1 MKKLFALI
9 FAAVLFAGCSNNVDN
24 NDAAKFALFSRQNNT
39 EKYSLKINLFAE
51 QSRTITPFDSDEAY
65 VNAVSKVEK
74 WDLVFTDINDESNKF
89 SISQLQA
96 KNGVLLVKT
105 GKTGNFKV
113 EISGSTKID
122 GTTYNFYGLIP
133 SVGLSNTPVETLE
146 FSAPV
151 GLAKAG
157 GKGNFSGKVTLD
169 KYWKISNKEFS
180 AGVVPDGLFKI
191 LLVSKT
197 NNKTIIEL
205 TPEYDSIT
213 NESGFFTGFAF
224 NKNDIPSDYY
234 QLKVSFSGYNG
245 KKAVDEVV
253 FDKGNLVVIGDGLTT
268 HAELLACYSQPV
280 TQIVDT
286 YYACNDK
293 ESQGNGL
300 DPQTKGYAWGI
311 IKNIFE
317 YTEKDAGTY
326 TVYCD
331 DFVIDAVEYKAL
343 KDIDPKKSVEVN
355 ILYSN
360 GKCTIKYNNDTDYKL
375 SVERCFAV
383 SAKYFIGTEEEP
395 FPVLEIDEH
404 STKNLYTSITYEN
417 FVAVVLKSTD
427 FAGIYPPSTKINYYI
442 NDTETFLYNTPFFVY
457 NSDPEFTSFERNYES
472 TFVYIKRNGEYQYA
486 PSYKLHLFTE
496 ADLPDGYKKLYG
508 TDPVAAANYKQFY
521 LSVKPSVQFIDP
533 EQKYFI
539 GSDSKTEGDYII
551 YAPENTFW
559 VYADSNCE
567 NPLNDDKLTYTWY
580 LNGKDVSAITG
591 KNSIVVLSE
600 EYDNLNLY
608 GENNIECIITDGS
621 IKKTA
626 DKTFMFSMPVE
637 QRAALYYA
645 KDSQDYSI
653 LKYYNTVSG
662 MTYNTNIKIKD
673 VKDYYTTW
681 FFMDG
686 TSLCYE
692 EVDSVGSV
700 TYRTQALNGEFVEMP
715 FNDSLEGLISS
726 LNKQYSLHSL
736 TKDVATGKI
745 WLYYSDDNEK
755 ITKLGV
761 IENPNDID
769 CNAISWAI
777 LDYDPG
783 ACIAVYNDKV
793 YVFRTTNYIDIYS
806 VEKNTRNELKLS
818 AKTTVNT
825 GIPLENENGKLFE
838 NPRVMDFAVVPVV
851 PYNGGVRA
859 VVCISQIFDNMFTPE
874 DFTQGSTHKMYSLG
888 SVSSFDL
895 DESGNISNLKSNL
908 GYNKSETGN
917 QDYNYKDYDNN
928 TINYQINFIV
938 SNSDFDEVSGIPV
951 IFGKTKILAI
961 KEEEVILSDVGVYSQ
976 DDGSGNKNLRRKSH
990 LVKYNF
996 KTLYDLDSDV
1006 NISFDINNISG
1017 TIGDWEE
1024 DIRN

>member
-74 WDLVFTDINDESNKF
+74 WYLVFTDINDESNKF

-96 KNGVLLVKT
+96 KNGVLLVET
-105 GKTGNFKV
+105 EKTGNFKV
-113 EISGSTKID
+113 EISGSTEID

-133 SVGLSNTPVETLE
+133 SVGLSNTPGETLE

-157 GKGNFSGKVTLD
+157 GTGNFSGKVTLD
-169 KYWKISNKEFS
+169 EYWEISNKELS
-180 AGVVPDGLFKI
+180 AGGVPDGLFKI
-191 LLVSKT
+191 LLVSRT
-197 NNKTIIEL
+197 NNEKKFEL

-213 NESGFFTGFAF
+213 DQSGFFTGFAF

-245 KKAVDEVV
+245 KKSVEEVV

-300 DPQTKGYAWGI
+300 YPQTKGYAWGI

-317 YTEKDAGTY
+317 YTEKEAGTY

-331 DFVIDAVEYKAL
+331 AFVIDAVEYKAL
-343 KDIDPKKSVEVN
+343 KGISSKNGVVN

-360 GKCTIKYNNDTDYKL
+360 GKCTIEYNNDTGYKL

-383 SAKYFIGTEEEP
+383 SAKDFVGTEAEP

-404 STKNLYTSITYEN
+404 NTKNLYTSVTYEN
-417 FVAVVLKSTD
+417 FVAVVLKVTD
-427 FAGIYPPSTKINYYI
+427 FAGINPRDTKINYYI

-457 NSDPEFTSFERNYES
+457 NSDPEFISFEQNYGLTS
-472 TFVYIKRNGEYQYA
+472 VYIKRNGEYQYA
-486 PSYKLHLFTE
+486 PSYKLRLFTNPM
-496 ADLPDGYKKLYG
+496 PDGYNKLYG
-508 TDPVAAANYKQFY
+508 TDPDAAANYKQFY

-551 YAPENTFW
+551 YAPENTFQI
-559 VYADSNCE
+559 YADSNCE
-567 NPLNDDKLTYTWY
+567 NPVNDDKLTYTWY

-591 KNSIVVLSE
+591 NNSFVVLSE

-621 IKKTA
+621 IMKTA
-626 DKTFMFSMPVE
+626 DKTFKFSMPVE

-662 MTYNTNIKIKD
+662 MTYNTNIKIT
-673 VKDYYTTW
+673 DYYKAW

-686 TSLCYE
+686 TSLCHE
-692 EVDSVGSV
+692 KGDSESSFL
-700 TYRTQALNGEFVEMP
+700 YCTQALNGEFVELP
-715 FNDSLEGLISS
+715 CCNFLVDY
-726 LNKQYSLHSL
+726 LNSQGSLHSL

-745 WLYYSDDNEK
+745 WLYYSDDTEK
-755 ITKLGV
+755 ITRLSV
-761 IENPNDID
+761 IENPNDED
-769 CNAISWAI
+769 CKVISYAM
-777 LDYDPG
+777 LDIYDPG

-793 YVFRTTNYIDIYS
+793 YVFRTTNKIDIYS
-806 VEKNTRNELKLS
+806 VEKDTRKGLKFS
-818 AKTTVNT
+818 EKTTVNT
-825 GIPLENENGKLFE
+825 GIPLLFE
-838 NPRVMDFAVVPVV
+838 NPRVMDFAVVP
-851 PYNGGVRA
+851 YNGGVRG

-874 DFTQGSTHKMYSLG
+874 DFTEGSTHEMYSLG

-908 GYNKSETGN
+908 GYKRNETGYI
-917 QDYNYKDYDNN
+917 DYQNN
-928 TINYQINFIV
+928 NLLTPINYQINFIV
-938 SNSDFDEVSGIPV
+938 SDSEKVGDIPV

-961 KEEEVILSDVGVYSQ
+961 KEEEVILSDVGVYSYV
-976 DDGSGNKNLRRKSH
+976 DADKKRLRRKSH
-990 LVKYNF
+990 LVRYDFNK
-996 KTLYDLDSDV
+996 LYDLDSDV
-1006 NISFDINNISG
+1006 NISFDIDNSSSG
-1017 TIGDWEE
+1017 TIGEWEE

>member
-9 FAAVLFAGCSNNVDN
+9 FAAVLFVGCSNNVDN

-113 EISGSTKID
+113 EISGFIEID
-122 GTTYNFYGLIP
+122 GTKYNFYGLIP
-133 SVGLSNTPVETLE
+133 SVGLSNTPGETLE

-157 GKGNFSGKVTLD
+157 GTGNFSGKVTLD
-169 KYWKISNKEFS
+169 EYWEISNKEFS
-180 AGVVPDGLFKI
+180 AGGVPDGLFTI

-197 NNKTIIEL
+197 NNEKKFEL

-213 NESGFFTGFAF
+213 DQSGFFTGFVF

-268 HAELLACYSQPV
+268 HAELSACYSQPV

-300 DPQTKGYAWGI
+300 YPQTKGYAWGI

-317 YTEKDAGTY
+317 NTEKEAGTY

-343 KDIDPKKSVEVN
+343 NAIPSKNYVEVN

-360 GKCTIKYNNDTDYKL
+360 GKCTIKYYNDTGYKL

-383 SAKYFIGTEEEP
+383 SAKDFVGTEAEP

-404 STKNLYTSITYEN
+404 NTKNLYTSITYEN
-417 FVAVVLKSTD
+417 FVAVVLKVTD
-427 FAGIYPPSTKINYYI
+427 FAAISPRNTKINYYI

-457 NSDPEFTSFERNYES
+457 NSDPEFTSFEQNYDS

-486 PSYKLHLFTE
+486 PSYKLRLFT
-496 ADLPDGYKKLYG
+496 DVNPMPDGYNKLYD
-508 TDPVAAANYKQFY
+508 TDPDAANYMQFY

-551 YAPENTFW
+551 YAPKNTFR

-567 NPLNDDKLTYTWY
+567 NPVNDDKLTYTWY

-591 KNSIVVLSE
+591 NNSSVVLSE
-600 EYDNLNLY
+600 EYDDLNLY

-621 IKKTA
+621 IMKTA
-626 DKTFMFSMPVE
+626 GKTFKFSMPVE

-686 TSLCYE
+686 TSLFYE
-692 EVDSVGSV
+692 EVDSVGIV

-715 FNDSLEGLISS
+715 FNDSLEGLISF
-726 LNKQYSLHSL
+726 LNKQYSLNSL

-745 WLYYSDDNEK
+745 WLYHSDDTEK
-755 ITKLGV
+755 ITRLSV
-761 IENPNDID
+761 IENPNDED
-769 CNAISWAI
+769 CKVISYAM
-777 LDYDPG
+777 LDSYDPG

-793 YVFRTTNYIDIYS
+793 YVFRTTNEIDIYS
-806 VEKNTRNELKLS
+806 VEKDTRKGLKFS
-818 AKTTVNT
+818 EKTTVNT
-825 GIPLENENGKLFE
+825 GIPLLFE
-838 NPRVMDFAVVPVV
+838 TPKVMDFAVV

-859 VVCISQIFDNMFTPE
+859 VVCISQIFDNMFAPE
-874 DFTQGSTHKMYSLG
+874 DFTKDSKHEMYSLG

-908 GYNKSETGN
+908 GYNKSETGYLKY
-917 QDYNYKDYDNN
+917 QNN
-928 TINYQINFIV
+928 NLPTAINYEINFIV
-938 SNSDFDEVSGIPV
+938 SDSENVDGIPV

-961 KEEEVILSDVGVYSQ
+961 KEDEVILSDVGVYS
-976 DDGSGNKNLRRKSH
+976 DVDADKKRLRRKSH
-990 LVKYNF
+990 LVRYDFNK
-996 KTLYDLDSDV
+996 LYDLDSDV
-1006 NISFDINNISG
+1006 NISFDIDNVSG
-1017 TIGDWEE
+1017 TIGDWEK

>member
-96 KNGVLLVKT
+96 KNGVLLVET
-105 GKTGNFKV
+105 EKTGNFKV
-113 EISGSTKID
+113 EISGSTEID

-133 SVGLSNTPVETLE
+133 SVGLSNTPGETLE

-157 GKGNFSGKVTLD
+157 GTGNFSGKVTLD
-169 KYWKISNKEFS
+169 EYWEISNKEFS
-180 AGVVPDGLFKI
+180 AGGVPGDLFKI

-197 NNKTIIEL
+197 NNETIIEL

-213 NESGFFTGFAF
+213 DQSGFFTGFAF
-224 NKNDIPSDYY
+224 NMNDIPSDYY

-245 KKAVDEVV
+245 KKSVEEVV

-293 ESQGNGL
+293 DSQGNGL
-300 DPQTKGYAWGI
+300 YPQTKGYAWGI

-317 YTEKDAGTY
+317 YTEKEAGTY

-343 KDIDPKKSVEVN
+343 NAIPSKNYVEVN

-360 GKCTIKYNNDTDYKL
+360 GKCTIKYYNDTGYKL

-383 SAKYFIGTEEEP
+383 SAKNFVGTEAEP

-404 STKNLYTSITYEN
+404 NTKNLYTSITYEN
-417 FVAVVLKSTD
+417 FVAVVLKVTD
-427 FAGIYPPSTKINYYI
+427 FAGINPRNTKINYYI

-457 NSDPEFTSFERNYES
+457 YSSDPEMIAFEQNCYDA
-472 TFVYIKRNGEYQYA
+472 FVYIKRNGEYQYA
-486 PSYKLHLFTE
+486 PSYKLRLFT
-496 ADLPDGYKKLYG
+496 DDNPMPDGYNKLDV
-508 TDPVAAANYKQFY
+508 TDPDAANYKQFY

-551 YAPENTFW
+551 YAPENTFQ
-559 VYADSNCE
+559 VYTDSNCE
-567 NPLNDDKLTYTWY
+567 NPVNDDKLTYTWY

-591 KNSIVVLSE
+591 NNSFVVLSE

-621 IKKTA
+621 IMKTA
-626 DKTFMFSMPVE
+626 DKTFKFSMPVE
-637 QRAALYYA
+637 QRAALYHA
-645 KDSQDYSI
+645 KAEGYSRNESI

-662 MTYNTNIKIKD
+662 MTYNTNIKIT
-673 VKDYYTTW
+673 DYYKAW

-686 TSLCYE
+686 TSLCHE
-692 EVDSVGSV
+692 SGEVDSFA
-700 TYRTQALNGEFVEMP
+700 YRTQALNGEFVELP
-715 FNDSLEGLISS
+715 CCNFLVDY
-726 LNKQYSLHSL
+726 LNSQGSLHSL

-745 WLYYSDDNEK
+745 WLYYSDDTEK
-755 ITKLGV
+755 ITKLSV
-761 IENPNDID
+761 IENPNDED
-769 CNAISWAI
+769 CKFFPGAI
-777 LDYDPG
+777 LDSNDSG

-793 YVFRTTNYIDIYS
+793 YVFRTTNKIDIYS
-806 VEKNTRNELKLS
+806 VEKDTRKGLKFS
-818 AKTTVNT
+818 EKTTVNT
-825 GIPLENENGKLFE
+825 GIPLLFE
-838 NPRVMDFAVVPVV
+838 NPRVMDFAVV

-859 VVCISQIFDNMFTPE
+859 VVCISQIFDNMFAPE
-874 DFTQGSTHKMYSLG
+874 DFTKDSKHEMYSLG

-908 GYNKSETGN
+908 GYNKSETGYLKY
-917 QDYNYKDYDNN
+917 QNN
-928 TINYQINFIV
+928 NLSPAINYQINFIV
-938 SNSDFDEVSGIPV
+938 SNSENVDGIPV

-961 KEEEVILSDVGVYSQ
+961 KEDEVILSDVGVYS
-976 DDGSGNKNLRRKSH
+976 DVDADKKRLRRKSH
-990 LVKYNF
+990 LVRYDFNK
-996 KTLYDLDSDV
+996 LYDLDSDV
-1006 NISFDINNISG
+1006 NISFDIDNVSG
-1017 TIGDWEE
+1017 TIGDWEK

>member
-74 WDLVFTDINDESNKF
+74 WDLVFTDINDESNNF
-89 SISQLQA
+89 SIIQLRA
-96 KNGVLLVKT
+96 KNGVLLVET
-105 GKTGNFKV
+105 EKTGNFKV
-113 EISGSTKID
+113 EISGSIEID

-133 SVGLSNTPVETLE
+133 SVGLSNTPGETLE

-157 GKGNFSGKVTLD
+157 GRGNFSGKVTLD
-169 KYWKISNKEFS
+169 EYWEISNKEFS
-180 AGVVPDGLFKI
+180 EGGVPGDLFKI

-197 NNKTIIEL
+197 NNKTIEL

-213 NESGFFTGFAF
+213 DQSGFFTGFAF
-224 NKNDIPSDYY
+224 NKNGIPSDYY

-253 FDKGNLVVIGDGLTT
+253 FDKGNFVVIGDGLTT

-293 ESQGNGL
+293 DSQGNGL
-300 DPQTKGYAWGI
+300 YPQTKGYAWGI

-317 YTEKDAGTY
+317 YTEKEAGTY

-343 KDIDPKKSVEVN
+343 KGISSKNGVVN

-360 GKCTIKYNNDTDYKL
+360 GKCTIKYNNDTGYSL
-375 SVERCFAV
+375 HVERCFAV
-383 SAKYFIGTEEEP
+383 SAKDFVVTEAEP

-404 STKNLYTSITYEN
+404 NTKNLYTSVTYEN
-417 FVAVVLKSTD
+417 FVAVVLKVTD
-427 FAGIYPPSTKINYYI
+427 FDEIYPRDTKINYYI

-457 NSDPEFTSFERNYES
+457 NSDSES
-472 TFVYIKRNGEYQYA
+472 TPFEQDCDLTSVYIKRNGEYQYA
-486 PSYKLHLFTE
+486 PSYKLRLFTDAE
-496 ADLPDGYKKLYG
+496 TMPDGYNKLYG
-508 TDPVAAANYKQFY
+508 TDPDAAANYKQFY

-551 YAPENTFW
+551 YAPENKFQI
-559 VYADSNCE
+559 YADSNCE
-567 NPLNDDKLTYTWY
+567 NPVNDDKLTYTWY

-591 KNSIVVLSE
+591 NNSSVVLSE

-621 IKKTA
+621 IMKTA
-626 DKTFMFSMPVE
+626 DKTFKFSMPVE

-645 KDSQDYSI
+645 KAEGYSI

-686 TSLCYE
+686 TSLFYE

-726 LNKQYSLHSL
+726 LNKQYSLNSL

-745 WLYYSDDNEK
+745 WLYLSDDTEK
-755 ITKLGV
+755 ITRLSV
-761 IENPNDID
+761 IENPNDED
-769 CNAISWAI
+769 CKVISYAM
-777 LDYDPG
+777 LDIYDPG

-793 YVFRTTNYIDIYS
+793 YVFRTTNKIDIYS
-806 VEKNTRNELKLS
+806 VEKDTRKGLKFS
-818 AKTTVNT
+818 EKTTVDT

-874 DFTQGSTHKMYSLG
+874 DFTEGSTHKMYSLG

-908 GYNKSETGN
+908 GYKRNETGYI
-917 QDYNYKDYDNN
+917 DYQNN
-928 TINYQINFIV
+928 NLLTPINYQINFIV
-938 SNSDFDEVSGIPV
+938 SENVDDIPV

-961 KEEEVILSDVGVYSQ
+961 KEEEVILSDVGVYSYV
-976 DDGSGNKNLRRKSH
+976 DADKKRLGRKSH
-990 LVKYNF
+990 LVRYDFNK
-996 KTLYDLDSDV
+996 LYDLASDV

-1017 TIGDWEE
+1017 SIGEWEE

>member
-24 NDAAKFALFSRQNNT
+24 NDAAKFALFSRQNTT

-65 VNAVSKVEK
+65 VNAVSNVEK
-74 WDLVFTDINDESNKF
+74 WDLVFTDINDESNNF

-96 KNGVLLVKT
+96 QNGVLLVKT

-113 EISGSTKID
+113 EISGSTEID
-122 GTTYNFYGLIP
+122 GTKYNFYGLIP
-133 SVGLSNTPVETLE
+133 SVGLSNTPGETLE

-151 GLAKAG
+151 GLAKTG
-157 GKGNFSGKVTLD
+157 GTGNFSGKVTLD
-169 KYWKISNKEFS
+169 KYWEISTKEFS
-180 AGVVPDGLFKI
+180 AGGVPGDLFKI

-213 NESGFFTGFAF
+213 DQSGFFTGFAF

-245 KKAVDEVV
+245 KKPVEEVV
-253 FDKGNLVVIGDGLTT
+253 FNKGNLVVIGDGLTT

-300 DPQTKGYAWGI
+300 YPQTKGYAWGI

-317 YTEKDAGTY
+317 YTEKDAGIY

-331 DFVIDAVEYKAL
+331 AFVIDAVEYKAL
-343 KDIDPKKSVEVN
+343 KDIAPKNSVEVN

-360 GKCTIKYNNDTDYKL
+360 GKCTIKYNNDTGYYL

-383 SAKYFIGTEEEP
+383 SAKDFVGTEAEP

-404 STKNLYTSITYEN
+404 NTKNLYTSITYEN
-417 FVAVVLKSTD
+417 FVAVVLKVTD
-427 FAGIYPPSTKINYYI
+427 FAGIDPGYTKINYYI

-457 NSDPEFTSFERNYES
+457 YSFDPEFTSFEQYYES

-486 PSYKLHLFTE
+486 PSYKLHLFT
-496 ADLPDGYKKLYG
+496 DDNPMPDGYNKLYE
-508 TDPVAAANYKQFY
+508 TASDPENYKQFY

-539 GSDSKTEGDYII
+539 GSNSKTEGDYII
-551 YAPENTFW
+551 YSTENNFQ
-559 VYADSNCE
+559 VYADSNCK
-567 NPLNDDKLTYTWY
+567 NPVNDDKLTYTWY
-580 LNGKDVSAITG
+580 LNGKDVSAIAG
-591 KNSIVVLSE
+591 NNSFVVLSE
-600 EYDNLNLY
+600 KYDDLNLY

-621 IKKTA
+621 IMKTA
-626 DKTFMFSMPVE
+626 GKTFKFSMPVD
-637 QRAALYYA
+637 QRAALYHA
-645 KDSQDYSI
+645 KAEDYSRNESL
-653 LKYYNTVSG
+653 LKYYNTVSK
-662 MTYNTNIKIKD
+662 MTYNTNIKIT
-673 VKDYYTTW
+673 DYYKAW

-686 TSLCYE
+686 TSLCHE
-692 EVDSVGSV
+692 SGSPDRFV
-700 TYRTQALNGEFVEMP
+700 YRTQALNGEFVELP
-715 FNDSLEGLISS
+715 CSNFLVDY
-726 LNKQYSLHSL
+726 LNSQGSLHSL

-745 WLYYSDDNEK
+745 WLYYSDDTEK
-755 ITKLGV
+755 ITKLSV
-761 IENPNDID
+761 IENPNDED
-769 CNAISWAI
+769 CKFFPGAI
-777 LDYDPG
+777 LDSNDSG

-793 YVFRTTNYIDIYS
+793 YVFRTTNKIDIYS
-806 VEKNTRNELKLS
+806 VEKDTRKGLKFS
-818 AKTTVNT
+818 EKTTVDT
-825 GIPLENENGKLFE
+825 GIPLLFE
-838 NPRVMDFAVVPVV
+838 TPRVMDFAVV

-874 DFTQGSTHKMYSLG
+874 DFTEGSKHEMYSLG

-908 GYNKSETGN
+908 GYNKSET
-917 QDYNYKDYDNN
+917 DYIDYQNN
-928 TINYQINFIV
+928 NSEPPINYQINFIV
-938 SNSDFDEVSGIPV
+938 SDYEKVGGIPV

-961 KEEEVILSDVGVYSQ
+961 KEEEVILSDVGVYNDS
-976 DDGSGNKNLRRKSH
+976 SKKRLRRKSH
-990 LVKYNF
+990 LVKYDF
-996 KTLYDLDSDV
+996 KTLCDLDSDV

-1017 TIGDWEE
+1017 SIGEWEE

>member
-24 NDAAKFALFSRQNNT
+24 NDAAKFTLFSRQNNT

-74 WDLVFTDINDESNKF
+74 WDLVFTDINDESNNF
-89 SISQLQA
+89 SVSQLQA

-113 EISGSTKID
+113 EISGSIEID

-133 SVGLSNTPVETLE
+133 SVGLSNTPGETLE

-169 KYWKISNKEFS
+169 GYWEISNKEFS
-180 AGVVPDGLFKI
+180 AGVVPDGLFEI
-191 LLVSKT
+191 SLVSKT
-197 NNKTIIEL
+197 NNETIIEL

-213 NESGFFTGFAF
+213 DESEVFTGFAF

-245 KKAVDEVV
+245 KKSVEEVV

-300 DPQTKGYAWGI
+300 YPQTKGYAWGI

-317 YTEKDAGTY
+317 YTEKEAGIY

-331 DFVIDAVEYKAL
+331 AFVIDAVEYKAL
-343 KDIDPKKSVEVN
+343 KDIAPKNSVEVN

-360 GKCTIKYNNDTDYKL
+360 GKCTIKYNNDTGYKL

-383 SAKYFIGTEEEP
+383 SAKDFVGTEAEP

-404 STKNLYTSITYEN
+404 NTKNLYTSITYEN
-417 FVAVVLKSTD
+417 FVAVVLKVTD
-427 FAGIYPPSTKINYYI
+427 FDEIYPQSTKINYYI

-457 NSDPEFTSFERNYES
+457 NSDSESTPFEQDYDL

-486 PSYKLHLFTE
+486 PSYKLHLFT
-496 ADLPDGYKKLYG
+496 DDNPMPDGYNKLYG
-508 TDPVAAANYKQFY
+508 TDPDAAANYRQFY

-567 NPLNDDKLTYTWY
+567 NPVNDDKLTYTWY

-591 KNSIVVLSE
+591 NNSSVVLSE
-600 EYDNLNLY
+600 EYDDLNLY

-621 IKKTA
+621 IMKTA
-626 DKTFMFSMPVE
+626 GKTFKFSMPVD
-637 QRAALYYA
+637 QRAALYHA
-645 KDSQDYSI
+645 KDSNYSI

-686 TSLCYE
+686 TSLFYE

-715 FNDSLEGLISS
+715 FSDSLEGLISY
-726 LNKQYSLHSL
+726 LNKQNSLNSL

-745 WLYYSDDNEK
+745 WIYSSDDNEK
-755 ITKLGV
+755 VTKLSV
-761 IENPNDID
+761 IENPNDED
-769 CNAISWAI
+769 CKVMPYAM
-777 LDYDPG
+777 LDSYDPG
-783 ACIAVYNDKV
+783 ACIAVYDDKV
-793 YVFRTTNYIDIYS
+793 YVFRTTNEIDIYS
-806 VEKNTRNELKLS
+806 VEENTRNKLKLS
-818 AKTTVNT
+818 EKTTINT

-838 NPRVMDFAVVPVV
+838 NPRVMDFAVVP
-851 PYNGGVRA
+851 YNGGVRA
-859 VVCISQIFDNMFTPE
+859 VVCISQIFDNMFAPE
-874 DFTQGSTHKMYSLG
+874 DFEESTTHEMYSLG

-895 DESGNISNLKSNL
+895 DESGSISNLKSNL
-908 GYNKSETGN
+908 GYNKSET
-917 QDYNYKDYDNN
+917 DYIDYQNN
-928 TINYQINFIV
+928 NSEPPINYQINFIV
-938 SNSDFDEVSGIPV
+938 SDSEKVNGIPV

-961 KEEEVILSDVGVYSQ
+961 KEEEVILSDVGVYSYV
-976 DDGSGNKNLRRKSH
+976 DDSSKKRLRRKSH
-990 LVKYNF
+990 LVKYDF

-1017 TIGDWEE
+1017 TIGEWEE

>member
-1 MKKLFALI
+1 M
-9 FAAVLFAGCSNNVDN
+9 
-24 NDAAKFALFSRQNNT
+24 
-39 EKYSLKINLFAE
+39 Y
-51 QSRTITPFDSDEAY
+51 
-65 VNAVSKVEK
+65 
-74 WDLVFTDINDESNKF
+74 
-89 SISQLQA
+89 
-96 KNGVLLVKT
+96 
-105 GKTGNFKV
+105 
-113 EISGSTKID
+113 
-122 GTTYNFYGLIP
+122 
-133 SVGLSNTPVETLE
+133 
-146 FSAPV
+146 
-151 GLAKAG
+151 
-157 GKGNFSGKVTLD
+157 
-169 KYWKISNKEFS
+169 
-180 AGVVPDGLFKI
+180 
-191 LLVSKT
+191 
-197 NNKTIIEL
+197 
-205 TPEYDSIT
+205 
-213 NESGFFTGFAF
+213 
-224 NKNDIPSDYY
+224 
-234 QLKVSFSGYNG
+234 
-245 KKAVDEVV
+245 
-253 FDKGNLVVIGDGLTT
+253 
-268 HAELLACYSQPV
+268 
-280 TQIVDT
+280 
-286 YYACNDK
+286 
-293 ESQGNGL
+293 
-300 DPQTKGYAWGI
+300 PQTKGYAWGI

-317 YTEKDAGTY
+317 YTEKEAGTY

-343 KDIDPKKSVEVN
+343 KGISSKNGVVN

-360 GKCTIKYNNDTDYKL
+360 GKCTIEYNNDTDYKL

-383 SAKYFIGTEEEP
+383 SAKDFVGTEAEP

-404 STKNLYTSITYEN
+404 NTKNLYTSVTYEN

-427 FAGIYPPSTKINYYI
+427 FAGINPRYTKINYYI

-457 NSDPEFTSFERNYES
+457 NSDPEFTSFEQNYDS

-486 PSYKLHLFTE
+486 PSYKLRLFT
-496 ADLPDGYKKLYG
+496 DDNPMPDGYNKLYG
-508 TDPVAAANYKQFY
+508 TDPDAAANYKQFY

-551 YAPENTFW
+551 YAPENTFQ

-567 NPLNDDKLTYTWY
+567 NPVNDDELTYTWY
-580 LNGKDVSAITG
+580 LNGKDVSDKTG
-591 KNSIVVLSE
+591 NNSFVVLSE

-608 GENNIECIITDGS
+608 GENNIECIITDGC

-626 DKTFMFSMPVE
+626 DKTFMFSMPVD
-637 QRAALYYA
+637 QRAALYHA
-645 KDSQDYSI
+645 KAEGYSRNESL
-653 LKYYNTVSG
+653 LKYYNTVSK
-662 MTYNTNIKIKD
+662 MTYNTNKII
-673 VKDYYTTW
+673 KDYYKAW

-692 EVDSVGSV
+692 SGSSDSFV
-700 TYRTQALNGEFVEMP
+700 YRTQALNGEFVELP
-715 FNDSLEGLISS
+715 FSEYLKNYIDD
-726 LNKQYSLHSL
+726 LNSQGSLHSL

-745 WLYYSDDNEK
+745 WLYYSDDTEK

-777 LDYDPG
+777 LDYDSG
-783 ACIAVYNDKV
+783 ACIAVYDDKV
-793 YVFRTTNYIDIYS
+793 YVFRTTNEIDIYS

-818 AKTTVNT
+818 AKPPVNT

-838 NPRVMDFAVVPVV
+838 TPRVMDFAVV

-917 QDYNYKDYDNN
+917 QDYNYKDYNN
-928 TINYQINFIV
+928 NSINYKINFIV

-961 KEEEVILSDVGVYSQ
+961 KEDEVIFSDVGVYSY
-976 DDGSGNKNLRRKSH
+976 DDSGKKRLRRKSH
-990 LVKYNF
+990 LVKYDF
-996 KTLYDLDSDV
+996 KTLCDLDSDV

-1017 TIGDWEE
+1017 SIGEWEE

>member
-39 EKYSLKINLFAE
+39 EKYSLKINLFTE

-74 WDLVFTDINDESNKF
+74 WDLVFTDNEDESNKF
-89 SISQLQA
+89 SIIQLQA
-96 KNGVLLVKT
+96 QNGVLLVKT

-113 EISGSTKID
+113 EISGSIEID
-122 GTTYNFYGLIP
+122 GTKYNFYGLIP
-133 SVGLSNTPVETLE
+133 SVGLSDTPGETLE

-157 GKGNFSGKVTLD
+157 GTGNFSGKVTLD
-169 KYWKISNKEFS
+169 GYWEISNKEFS
-180 AGVVPDGLFKI
+180 AGGVPGDLFKI

-197 NNKTIIEL
+197 NNEKKFEL
-205 TPEYDSIT
+205 TPEYDSIAD
-213 NESGFFTGFAF
+213 ESGVFTGFAF
-224 NKNDIPSDYY
+224 NKNGIPSDYY

-245 KKAVDEVV
+245 KKPVEEVV

-293 ESQGNGL
+293 DSQGNGL
-300 DPQTKGYAWGI
+300 YPQTKGYVWGI

-317 YTEKDAGTY
+317 YTEKEAGTY

-343 KDIDPKKSVEVN
+343 KGISSKNGVVN

-360 GKCTIKYNNDTDYKL
+360 GKCTIEYNNDTDYKL

-383 SAKYFIGTEEEP
+383 SAKDFVGTEEEP

-404 STKNLYTSITYEN
+404 NTKNLYTSVTYEN

-427 FAGIYPPSTKINYYI
+427 FAGIYPGDTKINYYI

-457 NSDPEFTSFERNYES
+457 YSSDPEIIAFEQNCDLTS
-472 TFVYIKRNGEYQYA
+472 VYIKRNGEYQYA
-486 PSYKLHLFTE
+486 PSYKLHLFTDV
-496 ADLPDGYKKLYG
+496 DLPEEYKKLYE
-508 TDPVAAANYKQFY
+508 TDPDAAANYKQFY

-539 GSDSKTEGDYII
+539 GSNSKTEGDYII
-551 YAPENTFW
+551 YAPENTFR

-567 NPLNDDKLTYTWY
+567 NPVNDDELTYTWY

-591 KNSIVVLSE
+591 NNSSVVLSE
-600 EYDNLNLY
+600 EYDDLNLY

-621 IKKTA
+621 IMKTA
-626 DKTFMFSMPVE
+626 GKTFKFSMPVD

-686 TSLCYE
+686 TSLFYE

-726 LNKQYSLHSL
+726 LNKQYSLNSL

-745 WLYYSDDNEK
+745 WLYLSDDTEK
-755 ITKLGV
+755 ITRLSV
-761 IENPNDID
+761 IENPNDED
-769 CNAISWAI
+769 CKVISYAM
-777 LDYDPG
+777 LDIYDPG

-793 YVFRTTNYIDIYS
+793 YVFRTTNKIDIYS
-806 VEKNTRNELKLS
+806 VEKDTRKGLKFS
-818 AKTTVNT
+818 EKTTVNT
-825 GIPLENENGKLFE
+825 GIPLLFE
-838 NPRVMDFAVVPVV
+838 NPRVMDFAVV

-859 VVCISQIFDNMFTPE
+859 VVCISQIFDNMFAPE
-874 DFTQGSTHKMYSLG
+874 DFTEGSTHKMYSLG

-908 GYNKSETGN
+908 GYNKSETGYLKY
-917 QDYNYKDYDNN
+917 QNN
-928 TINYQINFIV
+928 NLPTAINYEINFIV
-938 SNSDFDEVSGIPV
+938 SDSEKVGDIPV

-976 DDGSGNKNLRRKSH
+976 VDGSGKKRLRRKSH
-990 LVKYNF
+990 LVKYDF
-996 KTLYDLDSDV
+996 KTLYDLESDV
-1006 NISFDINNISG
+1006 NISFDINNISDS
-1017 TIGDWEE
+1017 IGEWEE

>member
-1 MKKLFALI
+1 
-9 FAAVLFAGCSNNVDN
+9 
-24 NDAAKFALFSRQNNT
+24 
-39 EKYSLKINLFAE
+39 
-51 QSRTITPFDSDEAY
+51 
-65 VNAVSKVEK
+65 
-74 WDLVFTDINDESNKF
+74 
-89 SISQLQA
+89 
-96 KNGVLLVKT
+96 
-105 GKTGNFKV
+105 
-113 EISGSTKID
+113 
-122 GTTYNFYGLIP
+122 
-133 SVGLSNTPVETLE
+133 
-146 FSAPV
+146 
-151 GLAKAG
+151 
-157 GKGNFSGKVTLD
+157 
-169 KYWKISNKEFS
+169 
-180 AGVVPDGLFKI
+180 
-191 LLVSKT
+191 
-197 NNKTIIEL
+197 
-205 TPEYDSIT
+205 
-213 NESGFFTGFAF
+213 F

-280 TQIVDT
+280 TQIVDK

-300 DPQTKGYAWGI
+300 YPQTKGYAWGI

-317 YTEKDAGTY
+317 YTEKDAGIY

-343 KDIDPKKSVEVN
+343 NAIPSKNYVEVN

-360 GKCTIKYNNDTDYKL
+360 GKCTIKYNNDTSYKL

-383 SAKYFIGTEEEP
+383 SAKDFVGTEAEP

-404 STKNLYTSITYEN
+404 NTKNLYTSVTYEN
-417 FVAVVLKSTD
+417 FVAVVLKVTD
-427 FAGIYPPSTKINYYI
+427 FDEIYPQSTKINYYI

-457 NSDPEFTSFERNYES
+457 NSDPEMIAFEQNYDDA
-472 TFVYIKRNGEYQYA
+472 FVYIKRNGEYQYA
-486 PSYKLHLFTE
+486 PSYRLRLFT
-496 ADLPDGYKKLYG
+496 DDKPMPDGYNKLYG
-508 TDPVAAANYKQFY
+508 TDPDAANYKQFY

-551 YAPENTFW
+551 YAPENKFQI
-559 VYADSNCE
+559 YADSNCE
-567 NPLNDDKLTYTWY
+567 NPVNDDKLTYTWY

-591 KNSIVVLSE
+591 NNSFVVLSE

-621 IKKTA
+621 IMKTA
-626 DKTFMFSMPVE
+626 DKTFKFSMPVE
-637 QRAALYYA
+637 QRAALYHA
-645 KDSQDYSI
+645 KDSDYSI

-662 MTYNTNIKIKD
+662 MTYNTNIKIT
-673 VKDYYTTW
+673 DYYKAW

-686 TSLCYE
+686 TSLCHE
-692 EVDSVGSV
+692 KGEVDRFV
-700 TYRTQALNGEFVEMP
+700 YRTQALNGEFVEMP
-715 FNDSLEGLISS
+715 CSNSFVECLSSQGS
-726 LNKQYSLHSL
+726 LNSL

-745 WLYYSDDNEK
+745 WLYYYDDNEK
-755 ITKLGV
+755 VTKLSV
-761 IENPNDID
+761 IENPNDED
-769 CNAISWAI
+769 CKVIPYAM
-777 LDYDPG
+777 LDSNDSG

-793 YVFRTTNYIDIYS
+793 YVFRTTNKIDIYS

-818 AKTTVNT
+818 EKTTVDT

-859 VVCISQIFDNMFTPE
+859 VVCISQIFDNMFAPK
-874 DFTQGSTHKMYSLG
+874 DFAEGTTHEMYSLG

-895 DESGNISNLKSNL
+895 DESGSISNLKSNL
-908 GYNKSETGN
+908 GYNKSET
-917 QDYNYKDYDNN
+917 DYIDYQNN
-928 TINYQINFIV
+928 NSEPPINYQINFIV
-938 SNSDFDEVSGIPV
+938 SDSEKVGDIPV

-961 KEEEVILSDVGVYSQ
+961 KEEEVILSDVGVYSY
-976 DDGSGNKNLRRKSH
+976 DDSGKKRLRRKSH
-990 LVKYNF
+990 LVKYDF
-996 KTLYDLDSDV
+996 KTLCDLDSDV
-1006 NISFDINNISG
+1006 NISFDINKISG
-1017 TIGDWEE
+1017 SIGEWEE

>member
-51 QSRTITPFDSDEAY
+51 QSRTITPFGSDEAY

-89 SISQLQA
+89 SIIQLQA
-96 KNGVLLVKT
+96 KNGVLLVET
-105 GKTGNFKV
+105 EKTGNFKV
-113 EISGSTKID
+113 EISGSIEID
-122 GTTYNFYGLIP
+122 GTKYNFYGLIP
-133 SVGLSNTPVETLE
+133 SVGLSDTPGETLE

-157 GKGNFSGKVTLD
+157 GTGNFSGKVTLD
-169 KYWKISNKEFS
+169 EYWEISNKEFS
-180 AGVVPDGLFKI
+180 AGGVPDGLFKI
-191 LLVSKT
+191 LLVSRT
-197 NNKTIIEL
+197 NNETIIEL

-213 NESGFFTGFAF
+213 DESGVFTGFAF
-224 NKNDIPSDYY
+224 NKNNIPSDYY

-245 KKAVDEVV
+245 KKSVEEVV

-268 HAELLACYSQPV
+268 HAELSACYSQPV

-300 DPQTKGYAWGI
+300 YPQTKGYAWGI

-317 YTEKDAGTY
+317 YTEKEAGTY

-331 DFVIDAVEYKAL
+331 AFVIDAVEYKAL
-343 KDIDPKKSVEVN
+343 KGISSKNGVVN

-360 GKCTIKYNNDTDYKL
+360 GKCTIEYNNGTGYKL

-383 SAKYFIGTEEEP
+383 SAKDFVGTEEEP

-404 STKNLYTSITYEN
+404 NTKNLYTSITYEN
-417 FVAVVLKSTD
+417 FVAVVLKVTD
-427 FAGIYPPSTKINYYI
+427 FAGIYPRDTKINYYI

-457 NSDPEFTSFERNYES
+457 YSSDPEMIAFEQNYEDA
-472 TFVYIKRNGEYQYA
+472 FVYIKRNGEYQYA
-486 PSYKLHLFTE
+486 PSYRLRLFT
-496 ADLPDGYKKLYG
+496 DDNPMPDGYNKLYG
-508 TDPVAAANYKQFY
+508 TDPDAAANYKQFY

-539 GSDSKTEGDYII
+539 GSNSKTEGDYII
-551 YAPENTFW
+551 YAPENKFQI
-559 VYADSNCE
+559 YADSNCE
-567 NPLNDDKLTYTWY
+567 NPVNDDKLTYTWY
-580 LNGKDVSAITG
+580 LNGKDVSDKTG
-591 KNSIVVLSE
+591 NNSFVVLSE

-621 IKKTA
+621 IMKTA
-626 DKTFMFSMPVE
+626 DKTFKFSMPVE

-645 KDSQDYSI
+645 KDSDYSI

-662 MTYNTNIKIKD
+662 MTYNTNIKIT
-673 VKDYYTTW
+673 DYYKAW

-686 TSLCYE
+686 TSLCHE
-692 EVDSVGSV
+692 KGDSESSFA
-700 TYRTQALNGEFVEMP
+700 YRTQALNGEFVELP
-715 FNDSLEGLISS
+715 CSNFLVDY
-726 LNKQYSLHSL
+726 LNSQGSLHSL

-745 WLYYSDDNEK
+745 WLYYYDDNEK
-755 ITKLGV
+755 VTKLSV
-761 IENPNDID
+761 IENPNDED
-769 CNAISWAI
+769 CKFFPGAI
-777 LDYDPG
+777 LDSNDSG

-793 YVFRTTNYIDIYS
+793 YVFRTTNKIDIYS
-806 VEKNTRNELKLS
+806 VEKDTRKGLKFS
-818 AKTTVNT
+818 EKTTVNT
-825 GIPLENENGKLFE
+825 GIPLLFE

-859 VVCISQIFDNMFTPE
+859 VVCISQIFDNKFTPE

-928 TINYQINFIV
+928 SINYQINFIV
-938 SNSDFDEVSGIPV
+938 SDSEEANGMPV

-961 KEEEVILSDVGVYSQ
+961 KEDEVILSDVGVYSYV
-976 DDGSGNKNLRRKSH
+976 DADKKRLRRKSH
-990 LVKYNF
+990 LVRYDFNK
-996 KTLYDLDSDV
+996 LYDLDSDV

-1017 TIGDWEE
+1017 SIGEWEE

>member
-24 NDAAKFALFSRQNNT
+24 NDAAKFALFSRQHNT
-39 EKYSLKINLFAE
+39 EKYSLKINIFAE

-96 KNGVLLVKT
+96 KNGVLLVET
-105 GKTGNFKV
+105 EKTGNFKV
-113 EISGSTKID
+113 EIAGSTEID
-122 GTTYNFYGLIP
+122 GTKYNFYGFIP
-133 SVGLSNTPVETLE
+133 SVGLSDTPGETLE

-169 KYWKISNKEFS
+169 EYWKISNKEFS
-180 AGVVPDGLFKI
+180 AGGVPDGLFEI
-191 LLVSKT
+191 SLVSRT

-213 NESGFFTGFAF
+213 DESGVFTGFAF
-224 NKNDIPSDYY
+224 NKNNIPSDYY

-245 KKAVDEVV
+245 KKPVEEVV

-300 DPQTKGYAWGI
+300 YPQTKGYAWGI

-317 YTEKDAGTY
+317 YTEKEAGIY

-343 KDIDPKKSVEVN
+343 KAKSPKNGVVN

-360 GKCTIKYNNDTDYKL
+360 GKCTIEYNNDTDYKL

-383 SAKYFIGTEEEP
+383 SAKDFVGTEAEP

-404 STKNLYTSITYEN
+404 NTKNLYTSVTYEN

-427 FAGIYPPSTKINYYI
+427 FAGINPRYTKINYYI

-457 NSDPEFTSFERNYES
+457 YSSDPESISFEQNYGD

-486 PSYKLHLFTE
+486 PSYKLHLFT
-496 ADLPDGYKKLYG
+496 DDNRMPDGYNKLYG
-508 TDPVAAANYKQFY
+508 TDPDAAANYKQFY

-551 YAPENTFW
+551 YAPENTFR

-567 NPLNDDKLTYTWY
+567 NPVNDDKLTYTWY

-591 KNSIVVLSE
+591 NNSIVVLSE

-626 DKTFMFSMPVE
+626 DKTFKFSMPVE

-645 KDSQDYSI
+645 KDSDYSI

-686 TSLCYE
+686 TSLFYE

-700 TYRTQALNGEFVEMP
+700 TYRTQALNGEFVETP
-715 FNDSLEGLISS
+715 FNDSLEGLISF
-726 LNKQYSLHSL
+726 LNKQYSLNSL

-745 WLYYSDDNEK
+745 WLYYYDDNEK
-755 ITKLGV
+755 VTKLSV
-761 IENPNDID
+761 IENPNDED
-769 CNAISWAI
+769 CKFLPGAI
-777 LDYDPG
+777 LDSNDSG

-793 YVFRTTNYIDIYS
+793 YVFRTTNKIDIYS
-806 VEKNTRNELKLS
+806 VEKDTRKGLKFS
-818 AKTTVNT
+818 EKTTVNT
-825 GIPLENENGKLFE
+825 GIPLLFE
-838 NPRVMDFAVVPVV
+838 TPKVMDFAVV

-874 DFTQGSTHKMYSLG
+874 DFTEGSTHKMYSLG

-908 GYNKSETGN
+908 GYNKSETGYI
-917 QDYNYKDYDNN
+917 DYQNNNSEPPINYK
-928 TINYQINFIV
+928 INFIV
-938 SNSDFDEVSGIPV
+938 SDSEKVSDIPV

-990 LVKYNF
+990 LVRYDF
-996 KTLYDLDSDV
+996 TTLYDLESDV

-1017 TIGDWEE
+1017 SIGEWEE
-1024 DIRN
+1024 DIGN

>member
-74 WDLVFTDINDESNKF
+74 WDLVFTDINDESNNF

-96 KNGVLLVKT
+96 QNGVLLVKT
-105 GKTGNFKV
+105 GKTGDFKV
-113 EISGSTKID
+113 EISGSTEID

-133 SVGLSNTPVETLE
+133 SVGLSNTPGETLE

-169 KYWKISNKEFS
+169 GYWEISNEEFS
-180 AGVVPDGLFKI
+180 AGGVPDGLFKI
-191 LLVSKT
+191 LLVSRT
-197 NNKTIIEL
+197 NNETIKL

-213 NESGFFTGFAF
+213 DESGVFTGFAF
-224 NKNDIPSDYY
+224 NMNGIPSDYY

-245 KKAVDEVV
+245 KKSVEEVV

-300 DPQTKGYAWGI
+300 YPQTKGYAWGI

-317 YTEKDAGTY
+317 YTEKEAGTY

-331 DFVIDAVEYKAL
+331 AFVIDAVEYKAL
-343 KDIDPKKSVEVN
+343 KDIAPKNSVEVN

-360 GKCTIKYNNDTDYKL
+360 GKCTIKYNNDTGYSL
-375 SVERCFAV
+375 HVERCFAV
-383 SAKYFIGTEEEP
+383 SAKDFVVTEAEP

-404 STKNLYTSITYEN
+404 NTKNLYTSVTYEN
-417 FVAVVLKSTD
+417 FVAVVLKVTD
-427 FAGIYPPSTKINYYI
+427 FDEIYPQSTKINYYI

-457 NSDPEFTSFERNYES
+457 NSDSES
-472 TFVYIKRNGEYQYA
+472 TPFEQNCGLTSVYIKRNGEYQYA
-486 PSYKLHLFTE
+486 PSYKLCFFTDV
-496 ADLPDGYKKLYG
+496 DLPEGYKKLYE
-508 TDPVAAANYKQFY
+508 TDPDAAANYKQFY

-539 GSDSKTEGDYII
+539 GSNSKTEGDYII
-551 YAPENTFW
+551 YAPKNTFR

-567 NPLNDDKLTYTWY
+567 NPVNDDKLTYTWY

-591 KNSIVVLSE
+591 NNSFVVLSE
-600 EYDNLNLY
+600 KYDNLNLY

-621 IKKTA
+621 IMKTA
-626 DKTFMFSMPVE
+626 GKTFKFSMPVD

-645 KDSQDYSI
+645 KAEGYSRNESL

-686 TSLCYE
+686 TSLCHE
-692 EVDSVGSV
+692 SGEVDSFV
-700 TYRTQALNGEFVEMP
+700 YRTQALNGEFVEMP
-715 FNDSLEGLISS
+715 FSNFFVDY
-726 LNKQYSLHSL
+726 LNSQGRLHSL

-745 WLYYSDDNEK
+745 WLYYSDDTEK
-755 ITKLGV
+755 ITKLSV
-761 IENPNDID
+761 IENPNDED
-769 CNAISWAI
+769 CKFLPGAI
-777 LDYDPG
+777 LDSNDSG

-793 YVFRTTNYIDIYS
+793 YVFRTTNKIDIYS
-806 VEKNTRNELKLS
+806 VEKDTRKGLKFS
-818 AKTTVNT
+818 EKTTVNT
-825 GIPLENENGKLFE
+825 GIPLLFE
-838 NPRVMDFAVVPVV
+838 NPRVMDFAVV

-859 VVCISQIFDNMFTPE
+859 VVCISQIFDNMFAPE
-874 DFTQGSTHKMYSLG
+874 NFTAGSKHEMYSLG

-928 TINYQINFIV
+928 SINYQINFIV
-938 SNSDFDEVSGIPV
+938 SDSEKVGDIPV

-961 KEEEVILSDVGVYSQ
+961 KEDEVILSDVGVYSY
-976 DDGSGNKNLRRKSH
+976 DDSGKKRLRRKSH
-990 LVKYNF
+990 LVKYDFN
-996 KTLYDLDSDV
+996 TLYDLDSDV

-1017 TIGDWEE
+1017 SIGEWEE

>member
-9 FAAVLFAGCSNNVDN
+9 FAAVLFVGCSNNVDN

-51 QSRTITPFDSDEAY
+51 QSRTITPFDSDETY

-74 WDLVFTDINDESNKF
+74 WDFVFTDINDESNNF
-89 SISQLQA
+89 SISQLRA
-96 KNGVLLVKT
+96 KNGVLLVET
-105 GKTGNFKV
+105 EKTGNFKV
-113 EISGSTKID
+113 EISGSIEID
-122 GTTYNFYGLIP
+122 GTKYNFYGLIP
-133 SVGLSNTPVETLE
+133 SVGLSDTPGETLE

-169 KYWKISNKEFS
+169 GYWEISNKEFS
-180 AGVVPDGLFKI
+180 AGGVPGDLFKI

-197 NNKTIIEL
+197 NNETIEL

-213 NESGFFTGFAF
+213 DQSGFFTGFAF

-268 HAELLACYSQPV
+268 RAELLACYSQPV

-293 ESQGNGL
+293 DSQGNGL
-300 DPQTKGYAWGI
+300 YPQTKGYAWGI

-317 YTEKDAGTY
+317 YTEKEAGTY

-331 DFVIDAVEYKAL
+331 AFVIDAVEYKAL
-343 KDIDPKKSVEVN
+343 KDIPSKNSEVN
-355 ILYSN
+355 ILYNN
-360 GKCTIKYNNDTDYKL
+360 GKCTIEYNNGTGYKL

-383 SAKYFIGTEEEP
+383 SAKDFVGTEAEP

-404 STKNLYTSITYEN
+404 NTKNLYTSITYEN
-417 FVAVVLKSTD
+417 FVAVVLKVTN
-427 FAGIYPPSTKINYYI
+427 FAGIYPRDTKINYYI

-457 NSDPEFTSFERNYES
+457 YSSDPEMIAFEQNCDDAS
-472 TFVYIKRNGEYQYA
+472 VYIKRNGEYQYA
-486 PSYKLHLFTE
+486 PSYKLRLFTDTE
-496 ADLPDGYKKLYG
+496 TMPEGYNKLYEK
-508 TDPVAAANYKQFY
+508 DPDAANYKQFY

-539 GSDSKTEGDYII
+539 GSNSKTEGDYII
-551 YAPENTFW
+551 YAPENKFQI
-559 VYADSNCE
+559 YADSNCE
-567 NPLNDDKLTYTWY
+567 NPVNDDKLTYTWY

-591 KNSIVVLSE
+591 NNSFVVLSNVH
-600 EYDNLNLY
+600 DNLNLY

-626 DKTFMFSMPVE
+626 DKTFKFSMPVD

-662 MTYNTNIKIKD
+662 MTYNTNIKIT
-673 VKDYYTTW
+673 DYYKAW

-686 TSLCYE
+686 TSLCHE
-692 EVDSVGSV
+692 SGSSDRFV
-700 TYRTQALNGEFVEMP
+700 YRTQALNGEFVEMP
-715 FNDSLEGLISS
+715 CSNSFVEC
-726 LNKQYSLHSL
+726 LNSQGSLHSL

-745 WLYYSDDNEK
+745 WLYYYDDNEK
-755 ITKLGV
+755 VTKLSV
-761 IENPNDID
+761 IENPNDED
-769 CNAISWAI
+769 CKVMPYAM
-777 LDYDPG
+777 LDSNDSG

-793 YVFRTTNYIDIYS
+793 YVFRTTNEIDIYS

-818 AKTTVNT
+818 EKTTVDT
-825 GIPLENENGKLFE
+825 GIPLLFE
-838 NPRVMDFAVVPVV
+838 NPRVMDFAVV

-859 VVCISQIFDNMFTPE
+859 VVCISQIFDNMFTLD
-874 DFTQGSTHKMYSLG
+874 DFDYYTDGEITQDITHKMYSLG

-895 DESGNISNLKSNL
+895 DENGNISNLKSNL
-908 GYNKSETGN
+908 GYNKSETGDLEYSYKN
-917 QDYNYKDYDNN
+917 NYSK
-928 TINYQINFIV
+928 TIKYKINFIV
-938 SNSDFDEVSGIPV
+938 SDFEEANGMPV

-961 KEEEVILSDVGVYSQ
+961 KEEEVILSDVGVYSY
-976 DDGSGNKNLRRKSH
+976 DDSGKKRLRRKSH
-990 LVKYNF
+990 LVKYDF
-996 KTLYDLDSDV
+996 KTLYDLASDV

-1017 TIGDWEE
+1017 SIGEWEE

>member
-39 EKYSLKINLFAE
+39 EKYSLKINIFAE

-74 WDLVFTDINDESNKF
+74 WDLVFTDIEDESNKF
-89 SISQLQA
+89 SIIQLQA

-113 EISGSTKID
+113 EISGSIEID
-122 GTTYNFYGLIP
+122 GTKYNFYGLKP
-133 SVGLSNTPVETLE
+133 SVGLSDTPGETLE

-169 KYWKISNKEFS
+169 EYWEISNKEFS
-180 AGVVPDGLFKI
+180 EGGVPGDLFKI

-197 NNKTIIEL
+197 NNETIEL

-213 NESGFFTGFAF
+213 DQSGFFTGFAF

-245 KKAVDEVV
+245 KKPVDEVV

-268 HAELLACYSQPV
+268 RAELLAYYSQPV

-293 ESQGNGL
+293 DSQGNGL
-300 DPQTKGYAWGI
+300 YPQTKGYAWGI

-317 YTEKDAGTY
+317 YTEKEAGTY

-331 DFVIDAVEYKAL
+331 AFVIDAVEYKAL
-343 KDIDPKKSVEVN
+343 KGISSKNGVVN

-360 GKCTIKYNNDTDYKL
+360 GKCTIEYNNDTDYKL

-383 SAKYFIGTEEEP
+383 SAKDFVGTEAEP

-404 STKNLYTSITYEN
+404 NTKNLYTSVTYEN

-427 FAGIYPPSTKINYYI
+427 FDEIYPQSTKINYYI

-457 NSDPEFTSFERNYES
+457 NSDPEFTSFEQ
-472 TFVYIKRNGEYQYA
+472 FVYIKRNGEYQYA

-496 ADLPDGYKKLYG
+496 ADLPEGYNKLDV
-508 TDPVAAANYKQFY
+508 TDPDAAANYKQFY

-539 GSDSKTEGDYII
+539 GSNSKTEGDYII
-551 YAPENTFW
+551 YAPENTFQI
-559 VYADSNCE
+559 YADSNCE
-567 NPLNDDKLTYTWY
+567 NPVNDDKLTYTWY

-591 KNSIVVLSE
+591 NNSFVVLSE
-600 EYDNLNLY
+600 EYDDLNLY

-626 DKTFMFSMPVE
+626 DKTFKFSMPVE

-645 KDSQDYSI
+645 KDSDYSI

-686 TSLCYE
+686 TSLCHE
-692 EVDSVGSV
+692 RGEVDSFV
-700 TYRTQALNGEFVEMP
+700 YRTQALNGEFVELP

-726 LNKQYSLHSL
+726 LNKQYSLNSL

-745 WLYYSDDNEK
+745 WLYHSDDTEK
-755 ITKLGV
+755 ITRLSV
-761 IENPNDID
+761 IENPNDED
-769 CNAISWAI
+769 CKVISYAM
-777 LDYDPG
+777 LDSYDPG
-783 ACIAVYNDKV
+783 ACIAVYDDKV
-793 YVFRTTNYIDIYS
+793 YVFRTTNKIDIYS
-806 VEKNTRNELKLS
+806 VEKDTRKGLKFS
-818 AKTTVNT
+818 EKTTVNT

-838 NPRVMDFAVVPVV
+838 TPRVMDFAVV

-859 VVCISQIFDNMFTPE
+859 VVCISQIFDNMSYEFTKDSKHE
-874 DFTQGSTHKMYSLG
+874 MYSLG

-895 DESGNISNLKSNL
+895 DENGNISNLKSNL
-908 GYNKSETGN
+908 GYKRNETGPI
-917 QDYNYKDYDNN
+917 QYKNN
-928 TINYQINFIV
+928 NSEPPINYQINFIV
-938 SNSDFDEVSGIPV
+938 SDSEKVNGIPV

-961 KEEEVILSDVGVYSQ
+961 KEDEVILSDVGVYSYV
-976 DDGSGNKNLRRKSH
+976 DADKKRLRRKSH
-990 LVKYNF
+990 LVKYDFN
-996 KTLYDLDSDV
+996 KLYDLDSDV

-1017 TIGDWEE
+1017 SIGEWEE

>member
-39 EKYSLKINLFAE
+39 EKYSLKINIFAE

-74 WDLVFTDINDESNKF
+74 WDLVFTDIEDESNKF
-89 SISQLQA
+89 SIIQLQA
-96 KNGVLLVKT
+96 KNGVLLVET
-105 GKTGNFKV
+105 EKTGNFKV
-113 EISGSTKID
+113 EISGSIEID
-122 GTTYNFYGLIP
+122 GTKYNFYGLIP
-133 SVGLSNTPVETLE
+133 SVGLSDTPGETLE

-169 KYWKISNKEFS
+169 KYWKISNKEFA
-180 AGVVPDGLFKI
+180 AGGVPDGLFKI
-191 LLVSKT
+191 SLVSKT
-197 NNKTIIEL
+197 NNEKKFEL

-213 NESGFFTGFAF
+213 DQSGFFTGFAF

-245 KKAVDEVV
+245 KKPVDEVV

-268 HAELLACYSQPV
+268 HAKLLACYSQPV

-293 ESQGNGL
+293 DSQGNGL
-300 DPQTKGYAWGI
+300 YPQTKGYAWGI

-317 YTEKDAGTY
+317 NTEKEAGTY

-343 KDIDPKKSVEVN
+343 KAIPSKNSEVN

-360 GKCTIKYNNDTDYKL
+360 GKCTIKYNNGTGYNL

-383 SAKYFIGTEEEP
+383 SAKDFVGTEAEP

-404 STKNLYTSITYEN
+404 NTKNLYTSVTYEN
-417 FVAVVLKSTD
+417 FVAVVLKVTD
-427 FAGIYPPSTKINYYI
+427 FAGINPRNTKINYYI

-457 NSDPEFTSFERNYES
+457 NSDLESTSFEQNYDS

-486 PSYKLHLFTE
+486 PSYKLRLFT
-496 ADLPDGYKKLYG
+496 DDNPMPDGYNKLYG
-508 TDPVAAANYKQFY
+508 TDPDAANYKQFY

-539 GSDSKTEGDYII
+539 GSNSKTEGDYII
-551 YAPENTFW
+551 YSTENQFW
-559 VYADSNCE
+559 VYTDSNCE
-567 NPLNDDKLTYTWY
+567 NPVNDDKLTYTWY
-580 LNGKDVSAITG
+580 LNGKDVSDKTEN
-591 KNSIVVLSE
+591 KSSVVLSE
-600 EYDNLNLY
+600 VYDNLNLY

-621 IKKTA
+621 IMKTA
-626 DKTFMFSMPVE
+626 GKTFKFSMPVD
-637 QRAALYYA
+637 QRAALYHA

-686 TSLCYE
+686 TSLFYE

-726 LNKQYSLHSL
+726 LNKQYSLNSL

-745 WLYYSDDNEK
+745 WLYHSDDTEK
-755 ITKLGV
+755 ITRLSV
-761 IENPNDID
+761 IENPNDED
-769 CNAISWAI
+769 CKVISYAM
-777 LDYDPG
+777 LDSYDPG
-783 ACIAVYNDKV
+783 ACIAVYDDKV
-793 YVFRTTNYIDIYS
+793 YVFRTTNEIDIYS
-806 VEKNTRNELKLS
+806 AEKNTRNGLKLS
-818 AKTTVNT
+818 EKTPINT
-825 GIPLENENGKLFE
+825 GIPLLFE
-838 NPRVMDFAVVPVV
+838 TPRVMDFAVV

-874 DFTQGSTHKMYSLG
+874 DFIEGSKHEMYSLG

-908 GYNKSETGN
+908 GYNKSET
-917 QDYNYKDYDNN
+917 DYIDYQNN
-928 TINYQINFIV
+928 NLSPAINYQINFIV
-938 SNSDFDEVSGIPV
+938 SNSENVDGIPV

-961 KEEEVILSDVGVYSQ
+961 KEEEVILSDVGVYS
-976 DDGSGNKNLRRKSH
+976 DVKKRLRRKSH
-990 LVKYNF
+990 LVKYDF
-996 KTLYDLDSDV
+996 KTLCDLDSDV

-1017 TIGDWEE
+1017 SIGVWEE

>member
-74 WDLVFTDINDESNKF
+74 WDLVFTDINDESNNF
-89 SISQLQA
+89 SVSQLQA
-96 KNGVLLVKT
+96 QNGVLLVKT

-113 EISGSTKID
+113 EISGSTEID

-133 SVGLSNTPVETLE
+133 SVGLSDTPGETLE

-157 GKGNFSGKVTLD
+157 GTGNFSGKVTLD
-169 KYWKISNKEFS
+169 EYWKISNKEFA
-180 AGVVPDGLFKI
+180 AGGVPGDLFKI

-197 NNKTIIEL
+197 NNEKKFEL
-205 TPEYDSIT
+205 TPEYDSIAD
-213 NESGFFTGFAF
+213 ESGVFTGFAF
-224 NKNDIPSDYY
+224 NKNGIPSDYY

-245 KKAVDEVV
+245 KKPVEEVV

-293 ESQGNGL
+293 DSQGNGL
-300 DPQTKGYAWGI
+300 YPQTKGYVWGI

-317 YTEKDAGTY
+317 YTEKEAGTY

-343 KDIDPKKSVEVN
+343 KGISSKNGVVN

-360 GKCTIKYNNDTDYKL
+360 GKCTIEYNNDTDYKL

-383 SAKYFIGTEEEP
+383 SAKDFVGTEEEP

-404 STKNLYTSITYEN
+404 NTKNLYTSVTYEN

-427 FAGIYPPSTKINYYI
+427 FAGIYPGDTKINYYI

-457 NSDPEFTSFERNYES
+457 YSSDPEIIAFEQNYEDA
-472 TFVYIKRNGEYQYA
+472 FVYIKRNGEYQYA
-486 PSYKLHLFTE
+486 PSYKLHLFTDV
-496 ADLPDGYKKLYG
+496 DLPEEYKKLYE
-508 TDPVAAANYKQFY
+508 TDPDAAANYKQFY

-539 GSDSKTEGDYII
+539 GSNSKTEGDYII
-551 YAPENTFW
+551 YAPKNKFQ

-567 NPLNDDKLTYTWY
+567 NPVNDDELTYTWY

-591 KNSIVVLSE
+591 NNSSVVLSE
-600 EYDNLNLY
+600 EYDDLNLY

-621 IKKTA
+621 IMKTA
-626 DKTFMFSMPVE
+626 GKTFKFSMPVD

-686 TSLCYE
+686 TSLFYE

-726 LNKQYSLHSL
+726 LNKQYSLNSL

-745 WLYYSDDNEK
+745 WLYLSDDTEK
-755 ITKLGV
+755 ITRLSV
-761 IENPNDID
+761 IENPNDED
-769 CNAISWAI
+769 CKVISYAM
-777 LDYDPG
+777 LDIYDPG

-793 YVFRTTNYIDIYS
+793 YVFRTTNKIDIYS
-806 VEKNTRNELKLS
+806 VEKDTRKGLKFS
-818 AKTTVNT
+818 EKTTVNT
-825 GIPLENENGKLFE
+825 GIPLLFE
-838 NPRVMDFAVVPVV
+838 NPRVMDFAVV

-859 VVCISQIFDNMFTPE
+859 VVCISQIFDNMFAPE
-874 DFTQGSTHKMYSLG
+874 NFTVGSKHEMYSLG

-928 TINYQINFIV
+928 SINYQINFIV
-938 SNSDFDEVSGIPV
+938 SDSEKVGDIPV

-961 KEEEVILSDVGVYSQ
+961 KEDEVILSDVGVYSY
-976 DDGSGNKNLRRKSH
+976 DDSGKKRLRRKSH
-990 LVKYNF
+990 LVKYDFN
-996 KTLYDLDSDV
+996 TLYDLESDV

>member
-74 WDLVFTDINDESNKF
+74 WDLVFTDINDESNNF

-96 KNGVLLVKT
+96 QNGVLLVKT

-113 EISGSTKID
+113 EISGSTEID

-133 SVGLSNTPVETLE
+133 SVGLSNTPGETLE

-157 GKGNFSGKVTLD
+157 GTGNFSGKVKLD
-169 KYWKISNKEFS
+169 GYWEISNKEFA
-180 AGVVPDGLFKI
+180 AGVVPGDLFKI

-197 NNKTIIEL
+197 NNEKKFEL

-213 NESGFFTGFAF
+213 DQSGFFTGFAF

-300 DPQTKGYAWGI
+300 YPQTKGYAWGI

-317 YTEKDAGTY
+317 YTEKDAGIY

-343 KDIDPKKSVEVN
+343 NAIPSKNYVEVN

-360 GKCTIKYNNDTDYKL
+360 GKCTIKYNNDTGYNL
-375 SVERCFAV
+375 YVERCFAV
-383 SAKYFIGTEEEP
+383 SAKDFVGTEAEP

-404 STKNLYTSITYEN
+404 NTKNLYTSITYEN

-427 FAGIYPPSTKINYYI
+427 FAGIYPASTKINYYI

-457 NSDPEFTSFERNYES
+457 YDTTGSTSFEQNYDS

-486 PSYKLHLFTE
+486 PSYKLRLFT
-496 ADLPDGYKKLYG
+496 DDNPMPDGYNKLYG
-508 TDPVAAANYKQFY
+508 TDPDAAANYKQFY

-551 YAPENTFW
+551 YAPKHKFQI
-559 VYADSNCE
+559 YADSNCE
-567 NPLNDDKLTYTWY
+567 NPVNDDKLTYTWY

-591 KNSIVVLSE
+591 NNSIVVLSE

-626 DKTFMFSMPVE
+626 DKTFKFSMPVE

-726 LNKQYSLHSL
+726 LNKQYSLNSL

-745 WLYYSDDNEK
+745 WLYSSDDTEK
-755 ITKLGV
+755 ITKLSV
-761 IENPNDID
+761 IENPNDED
-769 CNAISWAI
+769 CKVIPYAM
-777 LDYDPG
+777 LDSNDSG

-793 YVFRTTNYIDIYS
+793 YVFRTTNEIDIYS

-818 AKTTVNT
+818 EKTTVDT

-838 NPRVMDFAVVPVV
+838 NPRVMDFAVVP
-851 PYNGGVRA
+851 YNGGVRA
-859 VVCISQIFDNMFTPE
+859 VVCISQIFDNMFTPK
-874 DFTQGSTHKMYSLG
+874 DFTEGSTHEMYSLG

-908 GYNKSETGN
+908 GYNKSETGYI
-917 QDYNYKDYDNN
+917 DYQNN
-928 TINYQINFIV
+928 NLSPAINYQINFIV
-938 SNSDFDEVSGIPV
+938 SDSENVDGIPV

-961 KEEEVILSDVGVYSQ
+961 KEDEVILSDVGVYSQ
-976 DDGSGNKNLRRKSH
+976 DDGSGKKRLRRKSH
-990 LVKYNF
+990 LVKYDF
-996 KTLYDLDSDV
+996 KTLCDLDSDV

-1017 TIGDWEE
+1017 SIGEWEE

>member
-1 MKKLFALI
+1 MKKLFVLI

-24 NDAAKFALFSRQNNT
+24 NDAAKFALFSRQNTT

-74 WDLVFTDINDESNKF
+74 WDLVFTDNEDESNKF
-89 SISQLQA
+89 SIIQLQA
-96 KNGVLLVKT
+96 QNGVLLVKT

-113 EISGSTKID
+113 EISGSIEID
-122 GTTYNFYGLIP
+122 GTKYNFYGLIP
-133 SVGLSNTPVETLE
+133 SVGLSNTPGETLE

-169 KYWKISNKEFS
+169 GYWEISNEEFS
-180 AGVVPDGLFKI
+180 AGGVPGDLFKI

-197 NNKTIIEL
+197 NNETIEL

-213 NESGFFTGFAF
+213 DQSGFFTGFVY

-268 HAELLACYSQPV
+268 HAELSACYSQPV

-293 ESQGNGL
+293 DSQGNGL
-300 DPQTKGYAWGI
+300 YPQTKGYAWGI

-317 YTEKDAGTY
+317 YTEKDAGIY

-331 DFVIDAVEYKAL
+331 AFVIDAVEYKAL
-343 KDIDPKKSVEVN
+343 KDITPKNSVEVN

-360 GKCTIKYNNDTDYKL
+360 GKCTIKYNNDTGYSL

-383 SAKYFIGTEEEP
+383 SAKDFVGTEAEP

-404 STKNLYTSITYEN
+404 STKNLYTSVTYEN
-417 FVAVVLKSTD
+417 FVAVVLKVTD
-427 FAGIYPPSTKINYYI
+427 FAGIYPRDTKINYYI

-457 NSDPEFTSFERNYES
+457 YSSDPEIIAFEQNYDDA
-472 TFVYIKRNGEYQYA
+472 FVYIKRNGEYQYA
-486 PSYKLHLFTE
+486 PSYKLHLFTD
-496 ADLPDGYKKLYG
+496 APSMPDGYNKLYG
-508 TDPVAAANYKQFY
+508 TDPAAANYKQFY

-551 YAPENTFW
+551 YAPENKFQI
-559 VYADSNCE
+559 YADSNCE
-567 NPLNDDKLTYTWY
+567 NPVNDDKLTYTWY

-591 KNSIVVLSE
+591 NNSFVVLSE

-621 IKKTA
+621 IMKTA
-626 DKTFMFSMPVE
+626 GKTFKFSMPVE
-637 QRAALYYA
+637 QRAALYHA
-645 KDSQDYSI
+645 KDSDYSI

-662 MTYNTNIKIKD
+662 MTYNTNIKIT
-673 VKDYYTTW
+673 DYYKAW

-686 TSLCYE
+686 TSLCHE
-692 EVDSVGSV
+692 SGEVDSFV
-700 TYRTQALNGEFVEMP
+700 YRTQALNGEFVEMP
-715 FNDSLEGLISS
+715 FSNFFVDYLNSQGS
-726 LNKQYSLHSL
+726 LNSL

-745 WLYYSDDNEK
+745 WLYYSDDTEK
-755 ITKLGV
+755 RTRLSV
-761 IENPNDID
+761 IENPNDED
-769 CNAISWAI
+769 CKVISYAM
-777 LDYDPG
+777 LDIYDPG

-793 YVFRTTNYIDIYS
+793 YVFRTTNKIDIYS

-818 AKTTVNT
+818 EKTTVDT

-851 PYNGGVRA
+851 PYNGCVRA

-874 DFTQGSTHKMYSLG
+874 DFTQGSTHMYSLG

-908 GYNKSETGN
+908 GYKRSETDSI
-917 QDYNYKDYDNN
+917 DYQNN
-928 TINYQINFIV
+928 NSESPIKYQINFIV
-938 SNSDFDEVSGIPV
+938 SDSEKVGDIPV

-961 KEEEVILSDVGVYSQ
+961 KEEEVILSDVGVYSYV
-976 DDGSGNKNLRRKSH
+976 DADKKRLRRKSH
-990 LVKYNF
+990 LVKYDF
-996 KTLYDLDSDV
+996 KTLCDLDSDV

-1017 TIGDWEE
+1017 SIGEWEE

>member
-9 FAAVLFAGCSNNVDN
+9 FAAVLFVGCSNNVDN
-24 NDAAKFALFSRQNNT
+24 NDAAKFALFSRQNTT

-74 WDLVFTDINDESNKF
+74 WDLVFTDNEDESNKF
-89 SISQLQA
+89 SIIQLQA

-113 EISGSTKID
+113 EISGSTEID

-133 SVGLSNTPVETLE
+133 SVGLSNTPGETLE

-157 GKGNFSGKVTLD
+157 GTGNFSGKVTLD
-169 KYWKISNKEFS
+169 GYWEISNKEFS
-180 AGVVPDGLFKI
+180 AGGVPDGLFTI
-191 LLVSKT
+191 LLVSRT
-197 NNKTIIEL
+197 NNETIIEL

-213 NESGFFTGFAF
+213 DESGFFTGFAF
-224 NKNDIPSDYY
+224 NKNGIPSDYY

-245 KKAVDEVV
+245 KKSVEEVV

-268 HAELLACYSQPV
+268 RAELLACYSQPV
-280 TQIVDT
+280 TQIVDK

-293 ESQGNGL
+293 DSQGNGL
-300 DPQTKGYAWGI
+300 YPQTKGYAWGI

-317 YTEKDAGTY
+317 YTEKEAGTY

-331 DFVIDAVEYKAL
+331 AFVIDAVEYKAL
-343 KDIDPKKSVEVN
+343 KDIAPKNSVEVN

-360 GKCTIKYNNDTDYKL
+360 GKCTIKYNNDTGYSL
-375 SVERCFAV
+375 HVERCFAV
-383 SAKYFIGTEEEP
+383 SAKDFVVTEAEP

-404 STKNLYTSITYEN
+404 NTKNLYTSVTYEN
-417 FVAVVLKSTD
+417 FVAVVLKVTD
-427 FAGIYPPSTKINYYI
+427 FDEIYPRDTKINYYI

-457 NSDPEFTSFERNYES
+457 NSDSES
-472 TFVYIKRNGEYQYA
+472 TPFEQNCDLTSVYIKRNGEYQYA
-486 PSYKLHLFTE
+486 PSYKLCFFTDV
-496 ADLPDGYKKLYG
+496 DLPEGYNKLYG
-508 TDPVAAANYKQFY
+508 TDPDAAANYKQFY

-551 YAPENTFW
+551 YAPENTFR

-567 NPLNDDKLTYTWY
+567 NPVNDDKLTYTWY
-580 LNGKDVSAITG
+580 LNGNDVSAKTG
-591 KNSIVVLSE
+591 NNSFVVLSE

-621 IKKTA
+621 IMKTA
-626 DKTFMFSMPVE
+626 GKTFKFSMPVD
-637 QRAALYYA
+637 QRAALYHA
-645 KDSQDYSI
+645 KAEGYSRNESL
-653 LKYYNTVSG
+653 LKYYNTVSK
-662 MTYNTNIKIKD
+662 MTYNTNKII
-673 VKDYYTTW
+673 KDYYKAW

-726 LNKQYSLHSL
+726 LNKQYSLNSL

-745 WLYYSDDNEK
+745 WLYLSDDTEK
-755 ITKLGV
+755 ITRLSV
-761 IENPNDID
+761 IENPNDED
-769 CNAISWAI
+769 CKVISYAM
-777 LDYDPG
+777 LDIYDPG

-793 YVFRTTNYIDIYS
+793 YVFRTTNEIDIYS
-806 VEKNTRNELKLS
+806 AEKNTRNGLKLS
-818 AKTTVNT
+818 EKTPINT
-825 GIPLENENGKLFE
+825 GIPLLFE

-874 DFTQGSTHKMYSLG
+874 DFTEGSTHKMYSLG

-908 GYNKSETGN
+908 GYNKSETGYLKY
-917 QDYNYKDYDNN
+917 QNN
-928 TINYQINFIV
+928 NLPTAINYQINFIV
-938 SNSDFDEVSGIPV
+938 SDSEKVGDIPV

-961 KEEEVILSDVGVYSQ
+961 KEEEVILSDVGVYSYV
-976 DDGSGNKNLRRKSH
+976 DADKKRLRRKSH
-990 LVKYNF
+990 LVKYDF

-1017 TIGDWEE
+1017 TIGEWEV

>member
-39 EKYSLKINLFAE
+39 EKYSLKINIFAE

-74 WDLVFTDINDESNKF
+74 WDLVFTDIEDESNKF

-96 KNGVLLVKT
+96 KNGVLLVET
-105 GKTGNFKV
+105 EKTGNFKV
-113 EISGSTKID
+113 EISGSIEID
-122 GTTYNFYGLIP
+122 GTKYNFYGLIP
-133 SVGLSNTPVETLE
+133 SVGLSDTPGETLE

-157 GKGNFSGKVTLD
+157 GTGNFSGKVTLD
-169 KYWKISNKEFS
+169 EYWKISNKEFS
-180 AGVVPDGLFKI
+180 AGGVPDGLFTI
-191 LLVSKT
+191 SLVSKT
-197 NNKTIIEL
+197 NNEKKFEL

-213 NESGFFTGFAF
+213 DESGFFTGFAF
-224 NKNDIPSDYY
+224 NMNDIPSDYY

-245 KKAVDEVV
+245 KKSVDEIV

-300 DPQTKGYAWGI
+300 YPQTKGYAWGI

-317 YTEKDAGTY
+317 YTEKEAGTY

-360 GKCTIKYNNDTDYKL
+360 GKCTIKYNNDTGYNL
-375 SVERCFAV
+375 YVERCFAV
-383 SAKYFIGTEEEP
+383 SAKDFVVTEAEP

-404 STKNLYTSITYEN
+404 NTKNLYTSVTYEN
-417 FVAVVLKSTD
+417 FVAVVLKLTD
-427 FAGIYPPSTKINYYI
+427 FDEIYPQSTKINYYI

-457 NSDPEFTSFERNYES
+457 NSDSESIPFEQNYDLTS
-472 TFVYIKRNGEYQYA
+472 VYIKRNGEYQYA
-486 PSYKLHLFTE
+486 PSYKLRLFTE
-496 ADLPDGYKKLYG
+496 AETMPDGYNKLYG
-508 TDPVAAANYKQFY
+508 TDPDAAANYKQFY

-551 YAPENTFW
+551 YAPENKFQ
-559 VYADSNCE
+559 VYADSNCK
-567 NPLNDDKLTYTWY
+567 NPVNDDKLTYTWY
-580 LNGKDVSAITG
+580 LNGKDVSAKTG
-591 KNSIVVLSE
+591 NNSFVVLSE

-621 IKKTA
+621 IMKTA
-626 DKTFMFSMPVE
+626 GKTFKFSMPVD
-637 QRAALYYA
+637 QRAALYHA

-686 TSLCYE
+686 TSLFYE

-726 LNKQYSLHSL
+726 LNKQYSLNSL

-745 WLYYSDDNEK
+745 WLYHSDDTEK
-755 ITKLGV
+755 ITRLSV
-761 IENPNDID
+761 IENPNDED
-769 CNAISWAI
+769 CKVISYAM
-777 LDYDPG
+777 LDSYDPG

-793 YVFRTTNYIDIYS
+793 YVFRTTNEIDIYS
-806 VEKNTRNELKLS
+806 AEKNTRNGLKLS
-818 AKTTVNT
+818 EKTPINT
-825 GIPLENENGKLFE
+825 GIPLLFE

-874 DFTQGSTHKMYSLG
+874 DFIEGSKHEMYSLG

-908 GYNKSETGN
+908 GYNKSETVYIKY
-917 QDYNYKDYDNN
+917 QNN
-928 TINYQINFIV
+928 NSEPPINYQINFIV
-938 SNSDFDEVSGIPV
+938 SDSEKVNGIPV

-961 KEEEVILSDVGVYSQ
+961 KEDEVILSDVGVYSYV
-976 DDGSGNKNLRRKSH
+976 DADNKRLRRKSH

-996 KTLYDLDSDV
+996 NTLYDLDSDV
-1006 NISFDINNISG
+1006 NISFDINNMSG
-1017 TIGDWEE
+1017 SIGEWEE

>member
-74 WDLVFTDINDESNKF
+74 WDLVFTDINDESNNF
-89 SISQLQA
+89 SVSQLQA
-96 KNGVLLVKT
+96 QNGVLLVKT

-113 EISGSTKID
+113 EISGSTEID

-133 SVGLSNTPVETLE
+133 SVGLSNTPGETLE

-157 GKGNFSGKVTLD
+157 GTGNFSGKVTLD
-169 KYWKISNKEFS
+169 EYWEISNKEFS
-180 AGVVPDGLFKI
+180 AGGVPDGLFTI
-191 LLVSKT
+191 LLVSRT
-197 NNKTIIEL
+197 NNETIIEL

-213 NESGFFTGFAF
+213 DESGFFTGFAF
-224 NKNDIPSDYY
+224 NKNGIPSDYY
-234 QLKVSFSGYNG
+234 QLKVSFPEYNG

-268 HAELLACYSQPV
+268 HAELSACYSQPV

-300 DPQTKGYAWGI
+300 YPQTKGYVWGI
-311 IKNIFE
+311 IKNIFK
-317 YTEKDAGTY
+317 YTEKESGIY

-343 KDIDPKKSVEVN
+343 KGISSKNGVVN

-360 GKCTIKYNNDTDYKL
+360 GKCTIEYNNDTGYKL

-383 SAKYFIGTEEEP
+383 SAKDFVGTEAEP

-404 STKNLYTSITYEN
+404 NTKNLYTSVTYEN
-417 FVAVVLKSTD
+417 FVAVVLKVTD
-427 FAGIYPPSTKINYYI
+427 FDEIYPQSTKINYYI

-457 NSDPEFTSFERNYES
+457 NSYPEFTSFEQNYDS

-486 PSYKLHLFTE
+486 PSYKLRLFTDV
-496 ADLPDGYKKLYG
+496 DLPEGYNKLYG
-508 TDPVAAANYKQFY
+508 TDPDAAANYKQFY

-539 GSDSKTEGDYII
+539 GSNSKTEGDYII
-551 YAPENTFW
+551 YAPENTFQ

-567 NPLNDDKLTYTWY
+567 NPVNDDKLTYTWY

-591 KNSIVVLSE
+591 NKSFVVLSE

-621 IKKTA
+621 IMKTA
-626 DKTFMFSMPVE
+626 DKTFKFSMPVE
-637 QRAALYYA
+637 QRAALYHA
-645 KDSQDYSI
+645 KDSNYSI

-662 MTYNTNIKIKD
+662 MTYNTNIKIT
-673 VKDYYTTW
+673 DYYKAW

-686 TSLCYE
+686 TSLCHE
-692 EVDSVGSV
+692 KGEVDRFV
-700 TYRTQALNGEFVEMP
+700 YRTQALNGEFVELP
-715 FNDSLEGLISS
+715 CSNFLVDY
-726 LNKQYSLHSL
+726 LNSQGSLHSL

-745 WLYYSDDNEK
+745 WLYYSDDTEK
-755 ITKLGV
+755 ITKLSV
-761 IENPNDID
+761 IENPNDED
-769 CNAISWAI
+769 CKFFPGAI
-777 LDYDPG
+777 LDSNDSG

-793 YVFRTTNYIDIYS
+793 YVFRTTNKIDIYS
-806 VEKNTRNELKLS
+806 VEKDTRKGLKFS
-818 AKTTVNT
+818 EKTTVDT

-838 NPRVMDFAVVPVV
+838 NPRVMDFAVV

-874 DFTQGSTHKMYSLG
+874 DFTEGSTHEMYSLG

-895 DESGNISNLKSNL
+895 DENGNISNLKSNL

-917 QDYNYKDYDNN
+917 LDYNYEDYSSGKS
-928 TINYQINFIV
+928 INYQINFIV
-938 SNSDFDEVSGIPV
+938 SDSENVDGIPV

-961 KEEEVILSDVGVYSQ
+961 KEEEVILSDVGVYSY
-976 DDGSGNKNLRRKSH
+976 DDSGKKRLRRKSH
-990 LVKYNF
+990 LVKYDFN
-996 KTLYDLDSDV
+996 TLYDLDSDV
-1006 NISFDINNISG
+1006 NISFDIKNSSESLGEWHTDI
-1017 TIGDWEE
+1017 WE
-1024 DIRN
+1024 

>member
-74 WDLVFTDINDESNKF
+74 WDLVFTDIEDESNKF
-89 SISQLQA
+89 SIIQLQA
-96 KNGVLLVKT
+96 KNGVLLVET
-105 GKTGNFKV
+105 EKTGNFKV
-113 EISGSTKID
+113 EISGSIEID
-122 GTTYNFYGLIP
+122 GTKYNFYGLIP
-133 SVGLSNTPVETLE
+133 SVGLSDTPGETLE

-169 KYWKISNKEFS
+169 EYWKISNKEFS
-180 AGVVPDGLFKI
+180 AGGVPDGLFEI
-191 LLVSKT
+191 SLVSRT

-213 NESGFFTGFAF
+213 DQSGFFTGFAF
-224 NKNDIPSDYY
+224 NKNGIPSDYY

-245 KKAVDEVV
+245 KKPVEEVV

-268 HAELLACYSQPV
+268 RAELLACYSQPV
-280 TQIVDT
+280 TQIVDK

-300 DPQTKGYAWGI
+300 YPQTKGYAWGI

-317 YTEKDAGTY
+317 YTEKEAGTY

-343 KDIDPKKSVEVN
+343 KGISSKNGVVN

-360 GKCTIKYNNDTDYKL
+360 GKCTIEYNNDTGYKL

-383 SAKYFIGTEEEP
+383 SAKDFVGTEAEP

-417 FVAVVLKSTD
+417 FVAVVLKVTD
-427 FAGIYPPSTKINYYI
+427 FAGIYPRDTKINYYI

-457 NSDPEFTSFERNYES
+457 YSSDPEMIAFEQNCDDA
-472 TFVYIKRNGEYQYA
+472 FVYIKRNGEYQYA
-486 PSYKLHLFTE
+486 PSYKLHLFTD
-496 ADLPDGYKKLYG
+496 ADLPAGYNKLYE
-508 TDPVAAANYKQFY
+508 TASEAANYKQFY

-551 YAPENTFW
+551 YAPENTFQ
-559 VYADSNCE
+559 VYTDSNCD
-567 NPLNDDKLTYTWY
+567 NPVNDDKLTYTWY

-591 KNSIVVLSE
+591 NNSIVVLSE

-621 IKKTA
+621 IMKTA
-626 DKTFMFSMPVE
+626 GKTFKFSMPVD
-637 QRAALYYA
+637 QRAALYHA
-645 KDSQDYSI
+645 KVEGYSRNESL
-653 LKYYNTVSG
+653 LKYYNTVSK
-662 MTYNTNIKIKD
+662 MTYNTNKIIT
-673 VKDYYTTW
+673 DYYKAW

-686 TSLCYE
+686 TSLCHE
-692 EVDSVGSV
+692 KGEVDSFV
-700 TYRTQALNGEFVEMP
+700 YRTQALNGEFVELP
-715 FNDSLEGLISS
+715 FSEYLKKYIDDLNLQGS
-726 LNKQYSLHSL
+726 LNSL

-777 LDYDPG
+777 LDYDSG
-783 ACIAVYNDKV
+783 ACIAVYDDKV
-793 YVFRTTNYIDIYS
+793 YVFRTTNKIDIYS

-818 AKTTVNT
+818 AKPSVDT

-838 NPRVMDFAVVPVV
+838 NPRVMDFAVV

-874 DFTQGSTHKMYSLG
+874 DFTQGSTYKMYSLG

-895 DESGNISNLKSNL
+895 DESGKISNLKSNL

-938 SNSDFDEVSGIPV
+938 YDSQGDYSGDIPV

-961 KEEEVILSDVGVYSQ
+961 KEEEVILSDVGVYSYVG
-976 DDGSGNKNLRRKSH
+976 DLSKKRLRRKSH
-990 LVKYNF
+990 LVKYDF
-996 KTLYDLDSDV
+996 TTLYDLDSDV

-1017 TIGDWEE
+1017 SIGEWEE

>member
-74 WDLVFTDINDESNKF
+74 WDLVFTDNEDESNKF
-89 SISQLQA
+89 SIIQLQA

-113 EISGSTKID
+113 EISGSIEID
-122 GTTYNFYGLIP
+122 GTKYNFYGLKP
-133 SVGLSNTPVETLE
+133 SVGLSDTPGETLE

-169 KYWKISNKEFS
+169 EYWKISNKEFS
-180 AGVVPDGLFKI
+180 AGGVPDGLFTI
-191 LLVSKT
+191 SLVSKT
-197 NNKTIIEL
+197 NNETIEL

-213 NESGFFTGFAF
+213 DESGVFTGFAF

-245 KKAVDEVV
+245 KKPVEEIV
-253 FDKGNLVVIGDGLTT
+253 FDKGTLVVIGDGLTT
-268 HAELLACYSQPV
+268 RAELLACYSQPV
-280 TQIVDT
+280 TQIVDK

-293 ESQGNGL
+293 DSQGNGL
-300 DPQTKGYAWGI
+300 YPQTKGYAWGI

-317 YTEKDAGTY
+317 YTEKDAGIY

-343 KDIDPKKSVEVN
+343 NAIPSKNYVEVN

-360 GKCTIKYNNDTDYKL
+360 GKCTIKYNNDTGYNL

-383 SAKYFIGTEEEP
+383 SAKDFVGTEAEP

-404 STKNLYTSITYEN
+404 NTKNLYTSVTYEN
-417 FVAVVLKSTD
+417 FVAVVLKVTD
-427 FAGIYPPSTKINYYI
+427 FAGINPRNTKINYYI

-457 NSDPEFTSFERNYES
+457 NSDSESTPFEQDYDL

-486 PSYKLHLFTE
+486 PSYKLHLFTD
-496 ADLPDGYKKLYG
+496 ADPMPDGYNKLYG
-508 TDPVAAANYKQFY
+508 TDPDAAANYKQFY

-551 YAPENTFW
+551 YAPENKFQ

-567 NPLNDDKLTYTWY
+567 NPVNDDKLTYTWY
-580 LNGKDVSAITG
+580 LNGKDVSDKTG
-591 KNSIVVLSE
+591 NNSFVVLSE

-626 DKTFMFSMPVE
+626 DKTFKFSMPVE

-645 KDSQDYSI
+645 KDSDYSI

-686 TSLCYE
+686 TSLFYE

-726 LNKQYSLHSL
+726 LNKQYSLNSL

-745 WLYYSDDNEK
+745 WLYYSDDTEK
-755 ITKLGV
+755 ITKLSV
-761 IENPNDID
+761 IENPNDED
-769 CNAISWAI
+769 CKFFPGAI
-777 LDYDPG
+777 LDSNDSG

-793 YVFRTTNYIDIYS
+793 YVFRTTNKIDIYS
-806 VEKNTRNELKLS
+806 VEKDTRKGLKFS
-818 AKTTVNT
+818 EKTTVNT
-825 GIPLENENGKLFE
+825 GIPLLFE
-838 NPRVMDFAVVPVV
+838 NPRVMDFAVV

-859 VVCISQIFDNMFTPE
+859 VVCISQIFDNMSYEFTKDSKHE
-874 DFTQGSTHKMYSLG
+874 MYSLG

-895 DESGNISNLKSNL
+895 DENGNISNLKSNL
-908 GYNKSETGN
+908 GYKRNETGYI
-917 QDYNYKDYDNN
+917 DYQNN
-928 TINYQINFIV
+928 NLLTPINYQINFIV
-938 SNSDFDEVSGIPV
+938 SNSENVDDIPV

-961 KEEEVILSDVGVYSQ
+961 KKEEVILSDVGVYSYV
-976 DDGSGNKNLRRKSH
+976 DDLNKKRLRRKSH
-990 LVKYNF
+990 LVRYDFNK
-996 KTLYDLDSDV
+996 LYDLDSDV
-1006 NISFDINNISG
+1006 NISFDIDNVSDS
-1017 TIGDWEE
+1017 IGYWEE

>member
-1 MKKLFALI
+1 MKKLFVLI

-24 NDAAKFALFSRQNNT
+24 NDAAKFALFSRQNTT

-65 VNAVSKVEK
+65 VNAVSNVEK
-74 WDLVFTDINDESNKF
+74 WDLVFTDIEDESNKF

-96 KNGVLLVKT
+96 KNGVLLVET
-105 GKTGNFKV
+105 EKTGNFKV
-113 EISGSTKID
+113 EISGSIEID
-122 GTTYNFYGLIP
+122 GTKYNFYGLIP
-133 SVGLSNTPVETLE
+133 SVGLSDTPGETLE

-157 GKGNFSGKVTLD
+157 GTGNFSGNVTLD
-169 KYWKISNKEFS
+169 GYWEISNKEFL
-180 AGVVPDGLFKI
+180 AGGVPDGLFKI
-191 LLVSKT
+191 FLVSRT

-213 NESGFFTGFAF
+213 HESGFFTGFAF

-268 HAELLACYSQPV
+268 RAELLACYSQPV
-280 TQIVDT
+280 TQIVDK

-300 DPQTKGYAWGI
+300 YPQTKGYAWGI

-317 YTEKDAGTY
+317 NTEKEAGTY

-343 KDIDPKKSVEVN
+343 KGISSKNGVVN
-355 ILYSN
+355 ILYSK
-360 GKCTIKYNNDTDYKL
+360 GKCTIEYNNDTDYKL

-383 SAKYFIGTEEEP
+383 SAKDFVGTEAEP

-404 STKNLYTSITYEN
+404 NTKNLYTSVTYEN
-417 FVAVVLKSTD
+417 FVAVVLKSTN
-427 FAGIYPPSTKINYYI
+427 FAAISPRDTKINYYI

-457 NSDPEFTSFERNYES
+457 YSSDPEFTSFEQNYDDAFVY
-472 TFVYIKRNGEYQYA
+472 FVYIKRNGEYQYA
-486 PSYKLHLFTE
+486 PSYRLHLFTD
-496 ADLPDGYKKLYG
+496 ADLPDGYNKLYG
-508 TDPVAAANYKQFY
+508 TEPDAAANYKQFY

-539 GSDSKTEGDYII
+539 GSNSKTEGDYII
-551 YAPENTFW
+551 YDPENKFQ

-567 NPLNDDKLTYTWY
+567 NPVNDDKLTYTWY

-591 KNSIVVLSE
+591 NNSFVVLSE

-621 IKKTA
+621 IMKTA
-626 DKTFMFSMPVE
+626 DKTFKFSMPVD
-637 QRAALYYA
+637 QRAALYHA
-645 KDSQDYSI
+645 KDSDYSI

-662 MTYNTNIKIKD
+662 MTYNTNIKIT
-673 VKDYYTTW
+673 DYYKAW

-686 TSLCYE
+686 TSLCHE
-692 EVDSVGSV
+692 KGDSESSFA
-700 TYRTQALNGEFVEMP
+700 YRTQALNGEFVELP
-715 FNDSLEGLISS
+715 CSNFLVDY
-726 LNKQYSLHSL
+726 LNSQGSLHSL

-745 WLYYSDDNEK
+745 WLYYYDDNEK
-755 ITKLGV
+755 VTKLSV
-761 IENPNDID
+761 IENPNDED
-769 CNAISWAI
+769 CKFFPGAI
-777 LDYDPG
+777 LDSNDSG

-793 YVFRTTNYIDIYS
+793 YVFRTTNKIDIYS
-806 VEKNTRNELKLS
+806 VEKDTRKGLKFS
-818 AKTTVNT
+818 EKTTVNT
-825 GIPLENENGKLFE
+825 GIPLLFE

-874 DFTQGSTHKMYSLG
+874 DFKEGSKHEMYSLG

-908 GYNKSETGN
+908 GYNKSETGYI
-917 QDYNYKDYDNN
+917 DYQNN
-928 TINYQINFIV
+928 NLPTTINYQINFIV
-938 SNSDFDEVSGIPV
+938 SDSEEANGMPV

-961 KEEEVILSDVGVYSQ
+961 KEDEVILSDVGVYSQ
-976 DDGSGNKNLRRKSH
+976 DDGSGKKRLRRKSH
-990 LVKYNF
+990 LVKYDF
-996 KTLYDLDSDV
+996 KTLCDLDSDV

-1017 TIGDWEE
+1017 SIGEWEE

>member
-39 EKYSLKINLFAE
+39 EKYSLKINIFAE

-74 WDLVFTDINDESNKF
+74 WDLVFTDINDESNNF

-96 KNGVLLVKT
+96 QNGVLLVKT

-113 EISGSTKID
+113 EISGSTEID

-133 SVGLSNTPVETLE
+133 SVGLSDTPGETLE

-157 GKGNFSGKVTLD
+157 GTGNFSGKVTLD

-180 AGVVPDGLFKI
+180 EGGVPDGLFKI
-191 LLVSKT
+191 SLVSKT
-197 NNKTIIEL
+197 NNEKKFEL

-213 NESGFFTGFAF
+213 DQSGFFTGFAF

-245 KKAVDEVV
+245 KKSVEEVV

-268 HAELLACYSQPV
+268 HAELLAYYSQPV

-293 ESQGNGL
+293 DSQGNGL
-300 DPQTKGYAWGI
+300 YPQTKGYAWGI

-317 YTEKDAGTY
+317 YTEKEAGTY

-343 KDIDPKKSVEVN
+343 KGISSKNGVVN

-360 GKCTIKYNNDTDYKL
+360 GKCTIEYNNDTDYKL

-383 SAKYFIGTEEEP
+383 SAKDFVGTEAEP

-404 STKNLYTSITYEN
+404 NTKNLYTSITYEN
-417 FVAVVLKSTD
+417 FVAVVLKVTD
-427 FAGIYPPSTKINYYI
+427 FDEIYPQSTKINYYI

-457 NSDPEFTSFERNYES
+457 NSNSES
-472 TFVYIKRNGEYQYA
+472 TPFEQNCDLTSVYIKRNGEYQYA
-486 PSYKLHLFTE
+486 PSYKLCFFT
-496 ADLPDGYKKLYG
+496 DVNLPEGYKKLYE
-508 TDPVAAANYKQFY
+508 TDPDAANYKQFY

-551 YAPENTFW
+551 YAPENTFQ
-559 VYADSNCE
+559 VYADYNCE
-567 NPLNDDKLTYTWY
+567 NPVNDDKLTYTWY
-580 LNGKDVSAITG
+580 LNGKDVSDKTG
-591 KNSIVVLSE
+591 NNSFVVLSE

-621 IKKTA
+621 IMKTA
-626 DKTFMFSMPVE
+626 GKTFKFSMPVD

-662 MTYNTNIKIKD
+662 MTYNTNIKIT
-673 VKDYYTTW
+673 DYYKAW

-686 TSLCYE
+686 TSLCHE
-692 EVDSVGSV
+692 SGEVDSFA
-700 TYRTQALNGEFVEMP
+700 YRTQALNGEFVELP
-715 FNDSLEGLISS
+715 CCNFLVDY
-726 LNKQYSLHSL
+726 LNSQGSLHSL

-745 WLYYSDDNEK
+745 WLYYSDDTEK
-755 ITKLGV
+755 ITKLSV
-761 IENPNDID
+761 IENPNDED
-769 CNAISWAI
+769 CKFFPGAI
-777 LDYDPG
+777 LDSNDSG

-793 YVFRTTNYIDIYS
+793 YVFRTTNKIDIYS
-806 VEKNTRNELKLS
+806 VEKDTRKGLKFS
-818 AKTTVNT
+818 EKTTVNT
-825 GIPLENENGKLFE
+825 GIPLLFE
-838 NPRVMDFAVVPVV
+838 NPRVMDFAVV

-859 VVCISQIFDNMFTPE
+859 VVCISQIFDNMFAPE
-874 DFTQGSTHKMYSLG
+874 NFTDGSKHEMYSLG

-928 TINYQINFIV
+928 SINYQINFIV
-938 SNSDFDEVSGIPV
+938 SDSENVDGIPV

-976 DDGSGNKNLRRKSH
+976 VDGSGNKNLRRKSH
-990 LVKYNF
+990 LVKYDFN
-996 KTLYDLDSDV
+996 TLYDLDSDV

-1017 TIGDWEE
+1017 SIGEWEE

>member
-24 NDAAKFALFSRQNNT
+24 NDAAKFTLFSRQNDT

-65 VNAVSKVEK
+65 VNAVSKAEK
-74 WDLVFTDINDESNKF
+74 WDLVFTDIEDESNNF

-96 KNGVLLVKT
+96 KNGVLLVET
-105 GKTGNFKV
+105 EKTGNFKV
-113 EISGSTKID
+113 EISGSIEID
-122 GTTYNFYGLIP
+122 GTKYNFYGLIP
-133 SVGLSNTPVETLE
+133 SVGLSDTPGETLE

-157 GKGNFSGKVTLD
+157 GTGNFSGKVTLD
-169 KYWKISNKEFS
+169 EYWKISNKEFS
-180 AGVVPDGLFKI
+180 AGGVPDGLFTI

-197 NNKTIIEL
+197 NNEKKFEL

-213 NESGFFTGFAF
+213 DQSGFFTGFAF

-245 KKAVDEVV
+245 KKSVEEVV

-300 DPQTKGYAWGI
+300 YPQTKGYAWGI

-317 YTEKDAGTY
+317 YTEKEAGTY

-331 DFVIDAVEYKAL
+331 AFVIDAVEYKAL
-343 KDIDPKKSVEVN
+343 KDIAPKNSVEVN

-360 GKCTIKYNNDTDYKL
+360 GKCTIKYNNDTGYSL
-375 SVERCFAV
+375 HVERCFAV
-383 SAKYFIGTEEEP
+383 SAKDFVVTEAEP

-404 STKNLYTSITYEN
+404 NTKNLYTSVTYEN
-417 FVAVVLKSTD
+417 FVAVVLKVTD
-427 FAGIYPPSTKINYYI
+427 FDEISRDTKINYYI

-457 NSDPEFTSFERNYES
+457 NSDSES
-472 TFVYIKRNGEYQYA
+472 TPFEQNCDLTSVYIKRNGEYQYA
-486 PSYKLHLFTE
+486 PSYKLRLFT
-496 ADLPDGYKKLYG
+496 DVNPMPDGYNKLYG
-508 TDPVAAANYKQFY
+508 TNPDAAANYKQFY

-539 GSDSKTEGDYII
+539 GSNSKTEGDYII
-551 YAPENTFW
+551 YSTENQFQ
-559 VYADSNCE
+559 VYADYNCK
-567 NPLNDDKLTYTWY
+567 NPVNDDKLTYTWY

-591 KNSIVVLSE
+591 NNSSVVLSE
-600 EYDNLNLY
+600 EYDDLNLY

-621 IKKTA
+621 IMKTA
-626 DKTFMFSMPVE
+626 DKTFKFSMPVE
-637 QRAALYYA
+637 QRAALYHA
-645 KDSQDYSI
+645 KDSNYSI

-662 MTYNTNIKIKD
+662 MTYNTNIKIT
-673 VKDYYTTW
+673 DYYKAW

-686 TSLCYE
+686 TSLCHE
-692 EVDSVGSV
+692 SGEVDSFA
-700 TYRTQALNGEFVEMP
+700 YRTQALNGEFVELP
-715 FNDSLEGLISS
+715 CCNFLVDY
-726 LNKQYSLHSL
+726 LNSQGSLHSL

-745 WLYYSDDNEK
+745 WLYYSDDTEK
-755 ITKLGV
+755 ITKLSV
-761 IENPNDID
+761 IENPNDED
-769 CNAISWAI
+769 CKFFPGAI
-777 LDYDPG
+777 LDSNDSG

-793 YVFRTTNYIDIYS
+793 YVFRTTNKIDIYS
-806 VEKNTRNELKLS
+806 VEKDTRKGLKFS
-818 AKTTVNT
+818 EKTTVNT
-825 GIPLENENGKLFE
+825 GIPLLFE
-838 NPRVMDFAVVPVV
+838 NPRVMDFAVV

-874 DFTQGSTHKMYSLG
+874 DFTEGSTHKMYSLG

-908 GYNKSETGN
+908 GYKRNETGYI
-917 QDYNYKDYDNN
+917 DYQNN
-928 TINYQINFIV
+928 NLPTAINYQINFIV
-938 SNSDFDEVSGIPV
+938 SDSEKVNGIPV

-961 KEEEVILSDVGVYSQ
+961 KEEEVILSDVGVYSYV
-976 DDGSGNKNLRRKSH
+976 DADKKRLRRKSH
-990 LVKYNF
+990 LVKYDFN
-996 KTLYDLDSDV
+996 TLYDLESDV
-1006 NISFDINNISG
+1006 NISFDINNMSES
-1017 TIGDWEE
+1017 IGEWEK

>member
-24 NDAAKFALFSRQNNT
+24 NDAVKFALFSRQNNT

-65 VNAVSKVEK
+65 VDAVSKVEK
-74 WDLVFTDINDESNKF
+74 WDLVFTDINDESNNF

-96 KNGVLLVKT
+96 QNGVLLVKT

-113 EISGSTKID
+113 EISGSTEID

-133 SVGLSNTPVETLE
+133 SVGLSNTPGETLE

-169 KYWKISNKEFS
+169 EYWKISNKELS
-180 AGVVPDGLFKI
+180 AGGVPDGLFKI
-191 LLVSKT
+191 SLVSKT

-213 NESGFFTGFAF
+213 DESGVFTGFAF
-224 NKNDIPSDYY
+224 NMNGIPSDYY

-245 KKAVDEVV
+245 KKPVEEVV

-293 ESQGNGL
+293 DSQGNGL
-300 DPQTKGYAWGI
+300 YPQTKGYAWGI

-317 YTEKDAGTY
+317 YTEKEAGTY

-343 KDIDPKKSVEVN
+343 NAIPSKNYVEVN

-360 GKCTIKYNNDTDYKL
+360 GKCTIKYNNDTSYKL

-383 SAKYFIGTEEEP
+383 SAKDFVGTEAEP

-404 STKNLYTSITYEN
+404 NTKNLYTSVTYEN
-417 FVAVVLKSTD
+417 FVAVVLKVTD
-427 FAGIYPPSTKINYYI
+427 FAGIYPRDTKINYYI

-457 NSDPEFTSFERNYES
+457 NSDLESTSFEQNYDLTS
-472 TFVYIKRNGEYQYA
+472 VYIKRNGEYQYA
-486 PSYKLHLFTE
+486 PSYRLRLFT
-496 ADLPDGYKKLYG
+496 DDNPMPDGYNKLDV
-508 TDPVAAANYKQFY
+508 TDPDAANYKQFY

-551 YAPENTFW
+551 YAPENTFQ
-559 VYADSNCE
+559 VYTDSNCE
-567 NPLNDDKLTYTWY
+567 NPVNDDKLTYTWY

-591 KNSIVVLSE
+591 NNSFVVLSE

-621 IKKTA
+621 IMKTA
-626 DKTFMFSMPVE
+626 DKTFKFSMPVE
-637 QRAALYYA
+637 QRAALYHA
-645 KDSQDYSI
+645 KAEGYSRNESI

-662 MTYNTNIKIKD
+662 MTYNTNIKIT
-673 VKDYYTTW
+673 DYYKAW

-686 TSLCYE
+686 TSLCHE
-692 EVDSVGSV
+692 SGEVDSFV
-700 TYRTQALNGEFVEMP
+700 YRTQALNGEFVELP
-715 FNDSLEGLISS
+715 FSEYLKNYIDD
-726 LNKQYSLHSL
+726 LNSQGSLHSL

-745 WLYYSDDNEK
+745 WLYYSDDTEK

-777 LDYDPG
+777 LDYDSG
-783 ACIAVYNDKV
+783 ACIAVYDDKV
-793 YVFRTTNYIDIYS
+793 YVFRTTNEIDIYS

-818 AKTTVNT
+818 AKPPVNT

-838 NPRVMDFAVVPVV
+838 TPRVMDFAVV

-917 QDYNYKDYDNN
+917 QDYNYKDYNN
-928 TINYQINFIV
+928 NSINYKINFIV

-961 KEEEVILSDVGVYSQ
+961 KEEEVILSDVGVYSYV
-976 DDGSGNKNLRRKSH
+976 DADKKRLRRKSH
-990 LVKYNF
+990 LVKYDFN
-996 KTLYDLDSDV
+996 KLYDLESDV
-1006 NISFDINNISG
+1006 NISFDIKNSSESLGEWHTDI
-1017 TIGDWEE
+1017 WE
-1024 DIRN
+1024 

>member
-74 WDLVFTDINDESNKF
+74 WDLVFTDINDESNNF
-89 SISQLQA
+89 SVSQLQA
-96 KNGVLLVKT
+96 QNGVLLVKT

-113 EISGSTKID
+113 EISGSTEID

-133 SVGLSNTPVETLE
+133 SVGLSDTPGETLE

-157 GKGNFSGKVTLD
+157 GTGNFSGKVTLD
-169 KYWKISNKEFS
+169 EYWKISNKEFA
-180 AGVVPDGLFKI
+180 AGGVPGDLFKI

-197 NNKTIIEL
+197 NNEKKFEL
-205 TPEYDSIT
+205 TPEYDSIAD
-213 NESGFFTGFAF
+213 ESGVFTGFAF
-224 NKNDIPSDYY
+224 NKNGIPSDYY

-245 KKAVDEVV
+245 KKPVEEVV

-293 ESQGNGL
+293 DSQGNGL
-300 DPQTKGYAWGI
+300 YPQTKGYVWGI

-317 YTEKDAGTY
+317 YTEKEAGTY

-343 KDIDPKKSVEVN
+343 KGISSKNGVVN

-360 GKCTIKYNNDTDYKL
+360 GKCTIEYNNDTDYKL

-383 SAKYFIGTEEEP
+383 SAKDFVGTEEEP

-404 STKNLYTSITYEN
+404 NTKNLYTSVTYEN

-427 FAGIYPPSTKINYYI
+427 FAGIYPGDTKINYYI

-457 NSDPEFTSFERNYES
+457 YSSDPEIIAFEQNYEDA
-472 TFVYIKRNGEYQYA
+472 FVYIKRNGEYQYA
-486 PSYKLHLFTE
+486 PSYKLHLFTDV
-496 ADLPDGYKKLYG
+496 DLPEEYKKLYE
-508 TDPVAAANYKQFY
+508 TDPDAAANYKQFY

-539 GSDSKTEGDYII
+539 GSNSKTEGDYII
-551 YAPENTFW
+551 YAPENTFR
-559 VYADSNCE
+559 VYADYNCE
-567 NPLNDDKLTYTWY
+567 NPVNDDKLTYTWY

-591 KNSIVVLSE
+591 NNSSVVLSE
-600 EYDNLNLY
+600 EYDDLNLY

-621 IKKTA
+621 IMKTA
-626 DKTFMFSMPVE
+626 GKTFKFSMPVD

-686 TSLCYE
+686 TSLFYE

-726 LNKQYSLHSL
+726 LNKQYSLNSL

-745 WLYYSDDNEK
+745 WLYLSDDTEK
-755 ITKLGV
+755 ITRLSV
-761 IENPNDID
+761 IENPNDED
-769 CNAISWAI
+769 CKVISYAM
-777 LDYDPG
+777 LDIYDPG

-793 YVFRTTNYIDIYS
+793 YVFRTTNEIDIYS
-806 VEKNTRNELKLS
+806 AEKDTRKGLKFS
-818 AKTTVNT
+818 EKTTVNT
-825 GIPLENENGKLFE
+825 GIPLLFE

-874 DFTQGSTHKMYSLG
+874 DFTEGSTHEMYSLG

-928 TINYQINFIV
+928 SINYQINFIV
-938 SNSDFDEVSGIPV
+938 SDSEKVGDIPV

-961 KEEEVILSDVGVYSQ
+961 KEDEVILSDVGVYSY
-976 DDGSGNKNLRRKSH
+976 DDSGKKRLRRKSH
-990 LVKYNF
+990 LVKYDF
-996 KTLYDLDSDV
+996 KTLCDLASDV

-1017 TIGDWEE
+1017 SIGEWEE

>member
-9 FAAVLFAGCSNNVDN
+9 FATVLFAGCSNNVDN

-74 WDLVFTDINDESNKF
+74 WDLVFTDINDESNNF
-89 SISQLQA
+89 SVSQLQA
-96 KNGVLLVKT
+96 QNGVLLVKT

-113 EISGSTKID
+113 EISGSTEID

-133 SVGLSNTPVETLE
+133 SVGLSNTPGETLE

-157 GKGNFSGKVTLD
+157 GTGNFSGKVTLD
-169 KYWKISNKEFS
+169 GYWEISNKEFS
-180 AGVVPDGLFKI
+180 AGGVPDGLFKI
-191 LLVSKT
+191 LLVSRT
-197 NNKTIIEL
+197 NNETIIEL

-213 NESGFFTGFAF
+213 DESGVFTGFAF
-224 NKNDIPSDYY
+224 NKNNIPSDYY

-245 KKAVDEVV
+245 KKPVEEVV

-268 HAELLACYSQPV
+268 HAELLAYYSQPV

-293 ESQGNGL
+293 DSQGNGL
-300 DPQTKGYAWGI
+300 YPQTKGYAWGI

-317 YTEKDAGTY
+317 YTEKEAGTY

-343 KDIDPKKSVEVN
+343 KGISSKNGVVN

-360 GKCTIKYNNDTDYKL
+360 GKCTIEYNNGTGYKL

-383 SAKYFIGTEEEP
+383 SAKDFVGTEAEP

-404 STKNLYTSITYEN
+404 NTKNLYTSITYEN
-417 FVAVVLKSTD
+417 FVAVVLKVTN
-427 FAGIYPPSTKINYYI
+427 FAGIYPRDTKINYYI

-457 NSDPEFTSFERNYES
+457 YSSDPEMIAFEQNCDDAS
-472 TFVYIKRNGEYQYA
+472 VYIKRNGEYQYA
-486 PSYKLHLFTE
+486 PSYKLRLFTDV
-496 ADLPDGYKKLYG
+496 DLPEGYNKLYG
-508 TDPVAAANYKQFY
+508 TDPDAAANYRQFY

-539 GSDSKTEGDYII
+539 GSNSKTEGDYII
-551 YAPENTFW
+551 YAPKNTFQ

-567 NPLNDDKLTYTWY
+567 NPVNDDKLTYTWY

-591 KNSIVVLSE
+591 NNSFVVLSE

-621 IKKTA
+621 IMKTA
-626 DKTFMFSMPVE
+626 DKTFKFSMPVE
-637 QRAALYYA
+637 QRAALYHA
-645 KDSQDYSI
+645 KDSNYSI

-662 MTYNTNIKIKD
+662 MTYNTNIKIT
-673 VKDYYTTW
+673 DYYKAW

-686 TSLCYE
+686 TSLCHE
-692 EVDSVGSV
+692 SGEVDSFV
-700 TYRTQALNGEFVEMP
+700 YRTQALNGEFVEMP
-715 FNDSLEGLISS
+715 CSNSFVECLSSQGS
-726 LNKQYSLHSL
+726 LNSL

-745 WLYYSDDNEK
+745 WLYYYDDNEK
-755 ITKLGV
+755 VTKLSV
-761 IENPNDID
+761 IENPNDED
-769 CNAISWAI
+769 CKFLPGAI
-777 LDYDPG
+777 LDSNDSG

-793 YVFRTTNYIDIYS
+793 YVFRTTNKIDIYS
-806 VEKNTRNELKLS
+806 VEKDTRKGLKFS
-818 AKTTVNT
+818 EKTTVNT
-825 GIPLENENGKLFE
+825 GIPLLFE
-838 NPRVMDFAVVPVV
+838 NPRVMDFAVV

-859 VVCISQIFDNMFTPE
+859 VVCISQIFDNKFTLD
-874 DFTQGSTHKMYSLG
+874 DFDYYTNEEITQDITHKMYSLG

-895 DESGNISNLKSNL
+895 DENGNISNLKSNL
-908 GYNKSETGN
+908 GYNKSETGDLGYSYEN
-917 QDYNYKDYDNN
+917 IYNK
-928 TINYQINFIV
+928 TINYKINFIV
-938 SNSDFDEVSGIPV
+938 SDSDFDEVSGIPV

-961 KEEEVILSDVGVYSQ
+961 KEEEVILSDVGVYNDS
-976 DDGSGNKNLRRKSH
+976 SNKRLRRKSH
-990 LVKYNF
+990 LVKYDFN
-996 KTLYDLDSDV
+996 TLYDLDSDV

-1017 TIGDWEE
+1017 SIGEWEE

>member
-74 WDLVFTDINDESNKF
+74 WDLVFTDINDESNNF
-89 SISQLQA
+89 SVSQLQA
-96 KNGVLLVKT
+96 QNGVLLVKT

-113 EISGSTKID
+113 EISGSTEID

-133 SVGLSNTPVETLE
+133 SVGLSNTPGETLE

-157 GKGNFSGKVTLD
+157 GRGNFSGKVTLD
-169 KYWKISNKEFS
+169 DEYWEISNQELS
-180 AGVVPDGLFKI
+180 AGGDLGDLFKI
-191 LLVSKT
+191 LLVSRT
-197 NNKTIIEL
+197 NNETIKL
-205 TPEYDSIT
+205 TPKYDSIT
-213 NESGFFTGFAF
+213 DESGVFTGFAF
-224 NKNDIPSDYY
+224 NMNGIPSDYY

-245 KKAVDEVV
+245 KKSVDEVV

-300 DPQTKGYAWGI
+300 YPQTKGYAWGI

-317 YTEKDAGTY
+317 YTEKEAGTY

-331 DFVIDAVEYKAL
+331 AFVIDAVEYKAL
-343 KDIDPKKSVEVN
+343 KDIAPKNSVEVN

-360 GKCTIKYNNDTDYKL
+360 GKCTIKYNNDTGYSL
-375 SVERCFAV
+375 HVERCFAV
-383 SAKYFIGTEEEP
+383 SAKDFVVTEAEP

-404 STKNLYTSITYEN
+404 NTKNLYTSVTYEN
-417 FVAVVLKSTD
+417 FVAVVLKVTD
-427 FAGIYPPSTKINYYI
+427 FDEIYPRDTKINYYI

-457 NSDPEFTSFERNYES
+457 NSDSES
-472 TFVYIKRNGEYQYA
+472 TPFEQNCDLTSVYIKRNGEYQYA
-486 PSYKLHLFTE
+486 PSYKLRLFT
-496 ADLPDGYKKLYG
+496 DVNPMPDGYNKLYD
-508 TDPVAAANYKQFY
+508 TDPDAANYKQFY

-551 YAPENTFW
+551 YAPENTFR
-559 VYADSNCE
+559 VYADSNCK
-567 NPLNDDKLTYTWY
+567 NPVNDDKLTYTWY

-591 KNSIVVLSE
+591 NKSFVVLSE

-621 IKKTA
+621 IMKTA
-626 DKTFMFSMPVE
+626 DKTFKFSMPVE
-637 QRAALYYA
+637 QRAALYHA
-645 KDSQDYSI
+645 KDSNYSI

-662 MTYNTNIKIKD
+662 MTYNTNIKIT
-673 VKDYYTTW
+673 DYYKAW

-686 TSLCYE
+686 TSLCHE
-692 EVDSVGSV
+692 KGEVDRFV
-700 TYRTQALNGEFVEMP
+700 YRTQALNGEFVEMP
-715 FNDSLEGLISS
+715 CSNSFVECLSSQGS
-726 LNKQYSLHSL
+726 LNSL

-745 WLYYSDDNEK
+745 WLYYYDDNEK
-755 ITKLGV
+755 VTKLSV
-761 IENPNDID
+761 IENPNDED
-769 CNAISWAI
+769 CKFLPGAI
-777 LDYDPG
+777 LDSNDSG

-793 YVFRTTNYIDIYS
+793 YVFRTTNKIDIYS
-806 VEKNTRNELKLS
+806 VEKDTRKGLKFS
-818 AKTTVNT
+818 EKTTVNT
-825 GIPLENENGKLFE
+825 GIPLLFE

-859 VVCISQIFDNMFTPE
+859 VVCISQIFDNKFTPE
-874 DFTQGSTHKMYSLG
+874 DFTEGSTHKMYSLG

-908 GYNKSETGN
+908 GYNKSETGYI
-917 QDYNYKDYDNN
+917 DYQNN
-928 TINYQINFIV
+928 NLSPAINYQINFIV
-938 SNSDFDEVSGIPV
+938 SDSEKVGDIPV

-961 KEEEVILSDVGVYSQ
+961 KEDEVILSDVGVYSQ
-976 DDGSGNKNLRRKSH
+976 DDGSGKKRLRRKSH
-990 LVKYNF
+990 LVKYDF
-996 KTLYDLDSDV
+996 KTLCDLDSDV

-1017 TIGDWEE
+1017 SIGEWEE

>member
-74 WDLVFTDINDESNKF
+74 WDLVFTDINDESNNF
-89 SISQLQA
+89 SVSQLQA
-96 KNGVLLVKT
+96 QNGVLLVKT

-113 EISGSTKID
+113 EISGSIEID

-133 SVGLSNTPVETLE
+133 SVGLSNTPGETLE

-157 GKGNFSGKVTLD
+157 GTGNFSGKVTLD
-169 KYWKISNKEFS
+169 EYWEISNKEFA
-180 AGVVPDGLFKI
+180 AGGVPDGLFKI

-197 NNKTIIEL
+197 NNETIEL

-213 NESGFFTGFAF
+213 DQSGFAF

-245 KKAVDEVV
+245 KKAVDEIV

-300 DPQTKGYAWGI
+300 YPQTKGYAWGI

-317 YTEKDAGTY
+317 YTEKESWTY

-343 KDIDPKKSVEVN
+343 KAITPKNTVEVN

-360 GKCTIKYNNDTDYKL
+360 GKCTIKYNNDTSYKL

-383 SAKYFIGTEEEP
+383 SAKDFVGTEAEP

-404 STKNLYTSITYEN
+404 NTKNLYTSITYEN
-417 FVAVVLKSTD
+417 FVAVVLKVTD
-427 FAGIYPPSTKINYYI
+427 FAGIYPRDTKINYYI

-457 NSDPEFTSFERNYES
+457 NSDPEFTSFEQNYDS

-486 PSYKLHLFTE
+486 PSYKLHLFTG
-496 ADLPDGYKKLYG
+496 DLPEGYNKLYE
-508 TDPVAAANYKQFY
+508 TAPEAANYKQFY

-551 YAPENTFW
+551 YAPENKFQ
-559 VYADSNCE
+559 VYTDSNCE
-567 NPLNDDKLTYTWY
+567 NPVNDDKLTYTWY

-591 KNSIVVLSE
+591 NNSFVVLSE

-621 IKKTA
+621 IMKTA
-626 DKTFMFSMPVE
+626 DKTFKFSMPVE

-645 KDSQDYSI
+645 KDSDYSI

-662 MTYNTNIKIKD
+662 MTYNTNIKIT
-673 VKDYYTTW
+673 DYYKAW

-686 TSLCYE
+686 TSLCHE
-692 EVDSVGSV
+692 KGDSESSFA
-700 TYRTQALNGEFVEMP
+700 YRTQALNGEFVELP
-715 FNDSLEGLISS
+715 CSIFLVDY
-726 LNKQYSLHSL
+726 LNSQGSLHSL

-745 WLYYSDDNEK
+745 WLYYYDDNEK
-755 ITKLGV
+755 VTKLSV
-761 IENPNDID
+761 IENPNDED
-769 CNAISWAI
+769 CKFFPGAI
-777 LDYDPG
+777 LDSNDSG

-793 YVFRTTNYIDIYS
+793 YVFRTTNKIDIYS
-806 VEKNTRNELKLS
+806 VEKDTRKGLKFS
-818 AKTTVNT
+818 EKTTVNT
-825 GIPLENENGKLFE
+825 GIPLLFE
-838 NPRVMDFAVVPVV
+838 NPRVMDFAVV

-874 DFTQGSTHKMYSLG
+874 DFTEGSTHEMYSLG

-908 GYNKSETGN
+908 GYNKSETGYL
-917 QDYNYKDYDNN
+917 DYNYEDYSSGKS
-928 TINYQINFIV
+928 INYQINFIV
-938 SNSDFDEVSGIPV
+938 SNSEKVSGDIPV

-961 KEEEVILSDVGVYSQ
+961 KEDEVILSDVGVYNDS
-976 DDGSGNKNLRRKSH
+976 SKKRLRRKSH
-990 LVKYNF
+990 LVKYDF
-996 KTLYDLDSDV
+996 KTLCDLDSDV

-1017 TIGDWEE
+1017 SIGEWEE

>member
-1 MKKLFALI
+1 MKKLFVLI

-24 NDAAKFALFSRQNNT
+24 NDAAKFALFSRQNTT

-74 WDLVFTDINDESNKF
+74 WDLVFTDNEDESNKF
-89 SISQLQA
+89 SIIQLQA

-113 EISGSTKID
+113 EISGSIEID
-122 GTTYNFYGLIP
+122 GTKYNFYGLIP
-133 SVGLSNTPVETLE
+133 SVGLSDTPGETLE

-157 GKGNFSGKVTLD
+157 GTGNFSGKVTLD
-169 KYWKISNKEFS
+169 EYWEISNKEFA
-180 AGVVPDGLFKI
+180 AGGVPDGLFKI
-191 LLVSKT
+191 LLVSRT

-213 NESGFFTGFAF
+213 DQSGFFTGFVF

-245 KKAVDEVV
+245 KKSVEEVV
-253 FDKGNLVVIGDGLTT
+253 FDKGNFVVIGDGLTT
-268 HAELLACYSQPV
+268 RAELLAYYSQPV

-293 ESQGNGL
+293 DSQGNGL
-300 DPQTKGYAWGI
+300 YPQTKGYAWGI

-317 YTEKDAGTY
+317 YTEKEAGTY

-343 KDIDPKKSVEVN
+343 KGISSKNGVVN
-355 ILYSN
+355 ILYNN
-360 GKCTIKYNNDTDYKL
+360 GKCTIEYNNDTDYKL

-383 SAKYFIGTEEEP
+383 SAKDFVGTEAEP

-404 STKNLYTSITYEN
+404 NTKNLYTSITYEN
-417 FVAVVLKSTD
+417 FVAVVLKVTD
-427 FAGIYPPSTKINYYI
+427 FAGIHPGNTKIKINYYI

-457 NSDPEFTSFERNYES
+457 NSDPEFTSFEQNYDS

-486 PSYKLHLFTE
+486 PSYKLRLFTE
-496 ADLPDGYKKLYG
+496 AETMPDGYNKLYD
-508 TDPVAAANYKQFY
+508 TDPDAANYKQFY

-539 GSDSKTEGDYII
+539 GSNSKTEGDYII
-551 YAPENTFW
+551 YAPENTFR

-567 NPLNDDKLTYTWY
+567 NPVNDDKLTYTWY
-580 LNGKDVSAITG
+580 LNGKDVSDKTG
-591 KNSIVVLSE
+591 NNSFVVLSE

-621 IKKTA
+621 IMKTA
-626 DKTFMFSMPVE
+626 DKTFKFSMPVD

-645 KDSQDYSI
+645 KDSDYSI

-662 MTYNTNIKIKD
+662 MTYNTNKRIT
-673 VKDYYTTW
+673 DYYKAW

-686 TSLCYE
+686 TSLCHE
-692 EVDSVGSV
+692 SGSPDRFV
-700 TYRTQALNGEFVEMP
+700 YRTQALNGEFVEMP

-726 LNKQYSLHSL
+726 LNKQYSLNSL

-745 WLYYSDDNEK
+745 WIYSSDDTEK
-755 ITKLGV
+755 ITRLSV
-761 IENPNDID
+761 IENPNDED
-769 CNAISWAI
+769 CKVISYAM
-777 LDYDPG
+777 LDIYDPG

-793 YVFRTTNYIDIYS
+793 YVFRTTNEIDIYS
-806 VEKNTRNELKLS
+806 AEKNTRNGLKLS
-818 AKTTVNT
+818 EKTPINT
-825 GIPLENENGKLFE
+825 GIPLLFE

-908 GYNKSETGN
+908 GYNKSETGYLKY
-917 QDYNYKDYDNN
+917 QNN
-928 TINYQINFIV
+928 NLPTAINYEINFIV
-938 SNSDFDEVSGIPV
+938 SDSEKVGDIPV

-961 KEEEVILSDVGVYSQ
+961 KEEEVILSDVGVYSYV
-976 DDGSGNKNLRRKSH
+976 DADKKRLRRKSH
-990 LVKYNF
+990 LVKYDF

>member
-74 WDLVFTDINDESNKF
+74 WDLVFTDINDESNNF

-96 KNGVLLVKT
+96 QNGVLLVKT

-113 EISGSTKID
+113 EISGSTEID

-133 SVGLSNTPVETLE
+133 SVGLSDTPGETLE

-169 KYWKISNKEFS
+169 GYWEISNKEFS
-180 AGVVPDGLFKI
+180 AGGVPGDLFKI

-197 NNKTIIEL
+197 NNETIEL

-213 NESGFFTGFAF
+213 DQSGFFTGFVF

-293 ESQGNGL
+293 DSQGNGL
-300 DPQTKGYAWGI
+300 YPQTKGYAWGI

-317 YTEKDAGTY
+317 YTEKEAGTY

-343 KDIDPKKSVEVN
+343 KGISSKNGVVN

-360 GKCTIKYNNDTDYKL
+360 GKCTIEYNNDTDYKL

-383 SAKYFIGTEEEP
+383 SAKDFVGTEAEP

-404 STKNLYTSITYEN
+404 NTKNLYTSVTYEN
-417 FVAVVLKSTD
+417 FVAVVLKVTD
-427 FAGIYPPSTKINYYI
+427 FDEIYPQSTKINYYI

-457 NSDPEFTSFERNYES
+457 NSDPEFTSFEQNYDS

-486 PSYKLHLFTE
+486 PSYRLRLFTE
-496 ADLPDGYKKLYG
+496 AETMPDGYNKLYG
-508 TDPVAAANYKQFY
+508 TDPDAAANYKQFY

-551 YAPENTFW
+551 YAPENKFQ

-567 NPLNDDKLTYTWY
+567 NPVNDDKLTYTWY

-591 KNSIVVLSE
+591 NNSSVVLSE
-600 EYDNLNLY
+600 EYDDLNLY

-621 IKKTA
+621 IMKTA
-626 DKTFMFSMPVE
+626 DKTFKFSMPVE
-637 QRAALYYA
+637 QRAALYHA
-645 KDSQDYSI
+645 KDSNYSI

-662 MTYNTNIKIKD
+662 MTYNTNIKIT
-673 VKDYYTTW
+673 DYYKAW

-686 TSLCYE
+686 TSLCHE
-692 EVDSVGSV
+692 SGEVDSFV
-700 TYRTQALNGEFVEMP
+700 YRTQALNGEFVEMP
-715 FNDSLEGLISS
+715 FSNFFVDY
-726 LNKQYSLHSL
+726 LNSQGSLHSL

-745 WLYYSDDNEK
+745 WLYYSDDTEK
-755 ITKLGV
+755 ITKLSV
-761 IENPNDID
+761 IENPNDED
-769 CNAISWAI
+769 CKFFPGAI
-777 LDYDPG
+777 LDSNDSG

-793 YVFRTTNYIDIYS
+793 YVFRTTNKIDIYS
-806 VEKNTRNELKLS
+806 VEKDTRKGLKFS
-818 AKTTVNT
+818 EKTTVNT
-825 GIPLENENGKLFE
+825 GIPLLFE
-838 NPRVMDFAVVPVV
+838 NPRVMDFAVV

-874 DFTQGSTHKMYSLG
+874 DFTKGSKHEMYSLG

-917 QDYNYKDYDNN
+917 QDYNYKDYNN
-928 TINYQINFIV
+928 NSINYKINFIV

-961 KEEEVILSDVGVYSQ
+961 KEEEVILSDVGVYSYV
-976 DDGSGNKNLRRKSH
+976 DADKKRLRRKSH
-990 LVKYNF
+990 LVKYDFN
-996 KTLYDLDSDV
+996 KLYDLESDV
-1006 NISFDINNISG
+1006 NISFDIKNSSESLGEWHTDI
-1017 TIGDWEE
+1017 WE
-1024 DIRN
+1024 

>member
-74 WDLVFTDINDESNKF
+74 WDLVFTDINDESNNF

-96 KNGVLLVKT
+96 KNGVLLVET
-105 GKTGNFKV
+105 EKTGNFKV
-113 EISGSTKID
+113 EISGSIEID
-122 GTTYNFYGLIP
+122 GTKYNFYGLIP
-133 SVGLSNTPVETLE
+133 SVGLSDTPGETLE

-169 KYWKISNKEFS
+169 EYWKISNKEFS
-180 AGVVPDGLFKI
+180 EGGVPDGLFKI
-191 LLVSKT
+191 SLVSKT
-197 NNKTIIEL
+197 NNEKKFEL

-213 NESGFFTGFAF
+213 DQSGFFTGFAF

-234 QLKVSFSGYNG
+234 QLKVSFSEYNG
-245 KKAVDEVV
+245 KKSVDEVV

-293 ESQGNGL
+293 DSQGNGL
-300 DPQTKGYAWGI
+300 YPQTKGYAWGI

-317 YTEKDAGTY
+317 YTEKEAGTY

-343 KDIDPKKSVEVN
+343 KGISSKNGVVN

-360 GKCTIKYNNDTDYKL
+360 GKCTIEYNNDTDYKL

-383 SAKYFIGTEEEP
+383 SAKDFVVTEAEP

-404 STKNLYTSITYEN
+404 NTKNLYTSVTYEN
-417 FVAVVLKSTD
+417 FVAVVLKSTN
-427 FAGIYPPSTKINYYI
+427 FAAISPRDTKINYYI

-457 NSDPEFTSFERNYES
+457 NSDPEFTSFEQNYALTS
-472 TFVYIKRNGEYQYA
+472 VYIKRNGEYQYA
-486 PSYKLHLFTE
+486 PSYRLRLFTDDNPMPE
-496 ADLPDGYKKLYG
+496 GYKKLYE
-508 TDPVAAANYKQFY
+508 TDPDAAANYKQFY

-551 YAPENTFW
+551 YAPENTFQ
-559 VYADSNCE
+559 VYADYNCE
-567 NPLNDDKLTYTWY
+567 NPVNDDKLTYTWY

-591 KNSIVVLSE
+591 NNSFVVLSE
-600 EYDNLNLY
+600 EYDDLNLY

-621 IKKTA
+621 IMKTA
-626 DKTFMFSMPVE
+626 DKTFKFSMPVE

-686 TSLCYE
+686 TSLFYE

-726 LNKQYSLHSL
+726 LNKQNSLNSL

-745 WLYYSDDNEK
+745 WLYHSDDTEK
-755 ITKLGV
+755 RTRLSV
-761 IENPNDID
+761 IENPNDED
-769 CNAISWAI
+769 CKVISYAM
-777 LDYDPG
+777 LDSYDPG

-793 YVFRTTNYIDIYS
+793 YVFRTTNEIDIYS
-806 VEKNTRNELKLS
+806 AEKNTRNGLKLS
-818 AKTTVNT
+818 AKPPVNT

-838 NPRVMDFAVVPVV
+838 NPRVMDFAVVP
-851 PYNGGVRA
+851 YNGGVRA
-859 VVCISQIFDNMFTPE
+859 VVCISQIFDNKFTPE

-928 TINYQINFIV
+928 SINYQINFIV
-938 SNSDFDEVSGIPV
+938 SDSEEANGMPV

-961 KEEEVILSDVGVYSQ
+961 KEDEVILSDVGVYS
-976 DDGSGNKNLRRKSH
+976 DVDADKKRLRRKSH
-990 LVKYNF
+990 LVKYDFN
-996 KTLYDLDSDV
+996 KLYDLESDV
-1006 NISFDINNISG
+1006 NISFDIKNSSESLGEWHTDI
-1017 TIGDWEE
+1017 WE
-1024 DIRN
+1024 

>member
-1 MKKLFALI
+1 MKKLFVLI

-24 NDAAKFALFSRQNNT
+24 NDVAKFALFSRQNNT
-39 EKYSLKINLFAE
+39 EKYSLKINIFAE

-74 WDLVFTDINDESNKF
+74 WDLVFTDINDESNNF
-89 SISQLQA
+89 SVSQLQA
-96 KNGVLLVKT
+96 QNGVLLVKT

-113 EISGSTKID
+113 EISGSTEID
-122 GTTYNFYGLIP
+122 GTKYNFYGLIP
-133 SVGLSNTPVETLE
+133 SVGLSKTPGETLE

-157 GKGNFSGKVTLD
+157 GTGNFSGKVTLD
-169 KYWKISNKEFS
+169 EYWEISNKEFS
-180 AGVVPDGLFKI
+180 EGGVPGDLFKI
-191 LLVSKT
+191 LLVSRT
-197 NNKTIIEL
+197 NNETIEL

-213 NESGFFTGFAF
+213 DQSGFAF

-245 KKAVDEVV
+245 KKPVDEIV

-300 DPQTKGYAWGI
+300 YPQTKGYAWGI

-317 YTEKDAGTY
+317 YTEKEAGTY

-343 KDIDPKKSVEVN
+343 KGISSKNGVVN

-360 GKCTIKYNNDTDYKL
+360 GKCTIEYNNDTDYKL

-383 SAKYFIGTEEEP
+383 SAKDFVVTEAEP

-404 STKNLYTSITYEN
+404 NTKNLYTSITYEN
-417 FVAVVLKSTD
+417 FVAVVLKVTD
-427 FAGIYPPSTKINYYI
+427 FAGIHPGNTKINYYI

-457 NSDPEFTSFERNYES
+457 NSDSESTSFEQNYDS

-486 PSYKLHLFTE
+486 PSYKLRLFTE
-496 ADLPDGYKKLYG
+496 AETMPDGYNKLYD
-508 TDPVAAANYKQFY
+508 TDPDAANYKQFY

-539 GSDSKTEGDYII
+539 GSNSKTEGDYII
-551 YAPENTFW
+551 YAPENTFR

-567 NPLNDDKLTYTWY
+567 NPVNDDKLTYTWY

-591 KNSIVVLSE
+591 NNSSVVLSE
-600 EYDNLNLY
+600 EYDDLNLY

-621 IKKTA
+621 IMKTA
-626 DKTFMFSMPVE
+626 GKTFKFSMPVE

-686 TSLCYE
+686 TSLFYE

-726 LNKQYSLHSL
+726 LNKQYSLNSL

-745 WLYYSDDNEK
+745 WLYHSDDTEK
-755 ITKLGV
+755 ITRLSV
-761 IENPNDID
+761 IENPNDED
-769 CNAISWAI
+769 CKVISYAM
-777 LDYDPG
+777 LDSYDPG

-793 YVFRTTNYIDIYS
+793 YVFRTTNEIDIYS
-806 VEKNTRNELKLS
+806 AEKNTRNGLKLS
-818 AKTTVNT
+818 EKTTVDT

-838 NPRVMDFAVVPVV
+838 NPKIMDFAVV

-859 VVCISQIFDNMFTPE
+859 VVCISQIFDNMFAPE
-874 DFTQGSTHKMYSLG
+874 DFKEDSKNEMYSLG

-908 GYNKSETGN
+908 GYKRNETGYI
-917 QDYNYKDYDNN
+917 DYNNLL
-928 TINYQINFIV
+928 TPINYQINFIV
-938 SNSDFDEVSGIPV
+938 SDSEKVGDIPV

-961 KEEEVILSDVGVYSQ
+961 KEEEVILSDVGVYSYV
-976 DDGSGNKNLRRKSH
+976 DAGKKRLRRKSH
-990 LVKYNF
+990 LVKYDFN
-996 KTLYDLDSDV
+996 TLYDLDSDV

-1017 TIGDWEE
+1017 SIGEWEE

>member
-9 FAAVLFAGCSNNVDN
+9 FAAVLFAGCSYNVDN

-39 EKYSLKINLFAE
+39 EKYSLKINLCAE

-74 WDLVFTDINDESNKF
+74 WDLVFTDINDESNNF

-96 KNGVLLVKT
+96 QNGVLLVKT
-105 GKTGNFKV
+105 GKTGDFKV
-113 EISGSTKID
+113 EISGSTEID

-133 SVGLSNTPVETLE
+133 SVGLSNTPGETLE

-169 KYWKISNKEFS
+169 GYWEISNEEFS
-180 AGVVPDGLFKI
+180 AGGVPDGLFKI
-191 LLVSKT
+191 LLVSRT
-197 NNKTIIEL
+197 NNETIKL

-213 NESGFFTGFAF
+213 DESGVFTGFAF
-224 NKNDIPSDYY
+224 NMNGIPSDYY

-245 KKAVDEVV
+245 KKSVEEVV

-300 DPQTKGYAWGI
+300 YPQTKGYAWGI

-317 YTEKDAGTY
+317 YTEKEAGTY

-331 DFVIDAVEYKAL
+331 AFVIDAVEYKAL
-343 KDIDPKKSVEVN
+343 KDIAPKNSVEVN

-360 GKCTIKYNNDTDYKL
+360 GKCTIKYNNDTGYSL
-375 SVERCFAV
+375 HVERCFAV
-383 SAKYFIGTEEEP
+383 SAKDFVVTEAEP

-404 STKNLYTSITYEN
+404 NTKNLYTSVTYEN
-417 FVAVVLKSTD
+417 FVAVVLKVTD
-427 FAGIYPPSTKINYYI
+427 FDEIYPQSTKINYYI

-457 NSDPEFTSFERNYES
+457 NSDSES
-472 TFVYIKRNGEYQYA
+472 TPFEQNCGLTSVYIKRNGEYQYA
-486 PSYKLHLFTE
+486 PSYKLCFFTDV
-496 ADLPDGYKKLYG
+496 DLPEGYKKLYE
-508 TDPVAAANYKQFY
+508 TDPDAAANYKQFY

-539 GSDSKTEGDYII
+539 GSNSKTEGDYII
-551 YAPENTFW
+551 YAPKNTFR

-567 NPLNDDKLTYTWY
+567 NPVNDDKLTYTWY

-591 KNSIVVLSE
+591 NNSFVVLSE
-600 EYDNLNLY
+600 KYDNLNLY

-621 IKKTA
+621 IMKTA
-626 DKTFMFSMPVE
+626 GKTFKFSMPVD
-637 QRAALYYA
+637 QRAALYHA
-645 KDSQDYSI
+645 KAEGYSRNESL
-653 LKYYNTVSG
+653 LKYYNTVSK
-662 MTYNTNIKIKD
+662 MTYNTNKII
-673 VKDYYTTW
+673 KDYYKAW

-726 LNKQYSLHSL
+726 LNKQYSLNSL

-745 WLYYSDDNEK
+745 WLYHSDDTEK
-755 ITKLGV
+755 K
-761 IENPNDID
+761 
-769 CNAISWAI
+769 
-777 LDYDPG
+777 
-783 ACIAVYNDKV
+783 
-793 YVFRTTNYIDIYS
+793 
-806 VEKNTRNELKLS
+806 
-818 AKTTVNT
+818 
-825 GIPLENENGKLFE
+825 
-838 NPRVMDFAVVPVV
+838 
-851 PYNGGVRA
+851 
-859 VVCISQIFDNMFTPE
+859 
-874 DFTQGSTHKMYSLG
+874 
-888 SVSSFDL
+888 
-895 DESGNISNLKSNL
+895 
-908 GYNKSETGN
+908 
-917 QDYNYKDYDNN
+917 QD
-928 TINYQINFIV
+928 
-938 SNSDFDEVSGIPV
+938 
-951 IFGKTKILAI
+951 
-961 KEEEVILSDVGVYSQ
+961 
-976 DDGSGNKNLRRKSH
+976 
-990 LVKYNF
+990 
-996 KTLYDLDSDV
+996 
-1006 NISFDINNISG
+1006 
-1017 TIGDWEE
+1017 
-1024 DIRN
+1024 

>member
-89 SISQLQA
+89 SIIQLQA
-96 KNGVLLVKT
+96 KNGVLLVET
-105 GKTGNFKV
+105 EKTGNFKV
-113 EISGSTKID
+113 EISGSTEID

-133 SVGLSNTPVETLE
+133 SVGLSNTPGETLE

-169 KYWKISNKEFS
+169 GYWEISNKEFS
-180 AGVVPDGLFKI
+180 ASGVPDGLFTI
-191 LLVSKT
+191 SLVSKT

-213 NESGFFTGFAF
+213 DQSGVFTGFAF

-245 KKAVDEVV
+245 KKPVEEVV
-253 FDKGNLVVIGDGLTT
+253 FHKGNLVVIGDGLTT

-293 ESQGNGL
+293 KSQGNGL
-300 DPQTKGYAWGI
+300 YPQTKGYVWGI
-311 IKNIFE
+311 IKNIFK
-317 YTEKDAGTY
+317 YTEKEAWTY

-331 DFVIDAVEYKAL
+331 AFVIDAVEYKAL
-343 KDIDPKKSVEVN
+343 KDISSKNNVEVN

-360 GKCTIKYNNDTDYKL
+360 GKCTIKYNNDTGYYL
-375 SVERCFAV
+375 YVERCFAV
-383 SAKYFIGTEEEP
+383 SAKDFVGTEAEP

-404 STKNLYTSITYEN
+404 STKNLYTSVTYEN

-427 FAGIYPPSTKINYYI
+427 FDEIYPQSTKINYYI

-457 NSDPEFTSFERNYES
+457 NSDSES
-472 TFVYIKRNGEYQYA
+472 TPFEQDYDLTSVYIKRNGEYQYA
-486 PSYKLHLFTE
+486 PSYKLHLFTK
-496 ADLPDGYKKLYG
+496 ADLPAGYNKLDV
-508 TDPVAAANYKQFY
+508 TDPDAAANYKQFY

-539 GSDSKTEGDYII
+539 GSNSKTEGDYII
-551 YAPENTFW
+551 YAPENTFR

-567 NPLNDDKLTYTWY
+567 NPVNDDKLTYTWY

-591 KNSIVVLSE
+591 NNSSVVLSE
-600 EYDNLNLY
+600 KYDNLNLY

-621 IKKTA
+621 IMKTA
-626 DKTFMFSMPVE
+626 GKTFKFSMPVD
-637 QRAALYYA
+637 QRAALYHA
-645 KDSQDYSI
+645 KAEGYSRNESL
-653 LKYYNTVSG
+653 LKYYNTVSK
-662 MTYNTNIKIKD
+662 MTYNTNKIIT
-673 VKDYYTTW
+673 DYYKAW

-686 TSLCYE
+686 TSLCHE
-692 EVDSVGSV
+692 SGSPDRFV
-700 TYRTQALNGEFVEMP
+700 YRTQALNGEFVELP
-715 FNDSLEGLISS
+715 LSNFLVSNFLVDYLNSQGS
-726 LNKQYSLHSL
+726 LNSL

-745 WLYYSDDNEK
+745 WLYYYDDNEK
-755 ITKLGV
+755 VTKLSV
-761 IENPNDID
+761 IENPNDED
-769 CNAISWAI
+769 CKVMPYAI
-777 LDYDPG
+777 LDSNDSG
-783 ACIAVYNDKV
+783 ACIAVYDDKV
-793 YVFRTTNYIDIYS
+793 YVFRTTNEIDIYS

-818 AKTTVNT
+818 EKTTVNT

-838 NPRVMDFAVVPVV
+838 TPKVMDFAVV

-874 DFTQGSTHKMYSLG
+874 DFKEGSTHKMYSLG

-908 GYNKSETGN
+908 GYNKNETDYIDYQNNNSEPP
-917 QDYNYKDYDNN
+917 
-928 TINYQINFIV
+928 INYQINFIV
-938 SNSDFDEVSGIPV
+938 SDSENVDGMPV

-961 KEEEVILSDVGVYSQ
+961 KEDEVILSDVGVYSYV
-976 DDGSGNKNLRRKSH
+976 DAEKKRLRRKSH
-990 LVKYNF
+990 LVRYDFNK
-996 KTLYDLDSDV
+996 LYDLESDV
-1006 NISFDINNISG
+1006 NISFDIKNSSDSLGEWHTDI
-1017 TIGDWEE
+1017 WE
-1024 DIRN
+1024 